1 MAGTNSADEGLTGPT
16 ETTNLIN
23 DSHGDAPNGANVV
36 GIVPVTKIPALDTI
50 DQYAAE
56 GPTDDSIGQSSW
68 LSIGPSDVSGDL
80 ADKLIEGYARFVCA
94 LTGLEDV
101 AFAISSQSS
110 TGPSQALICA
120 SVTVSDQTQEVQLTR
135 QCAVR
140 QFNLSYCDRNEVQ
153 FALDLD
159 LASCPENTNTD
170 LSSLAERNCL
180 SLFVRMSNDDLQV
193 SFTYPKRLIPDAAV
207 SQLLK
212 AIAFHLKQSVGCLR
226 PTEASWDDQ
235 TPDLSV
241 LNFPP
246 LMIPP
251 LREDDSAQTPRRSK
265 PFLLHSAFEGWAQKS
280 PSSIALDFVH
290 SLPSASSVAEHS
302 TLTYAAL
309 DAAATHLAI
318 HIMKLL
324 SDDTRRTGSR
334 IIPVYMSTSPEL
346 YISYLGI
353 LKAGYAFSPVPTDA
367 PAQRVR
373 EILQDI
379 NSPVILG
386 NVEEPSSGPW
396 LPDVVDETISRPT
409 WVNVA
414 EVSRWKHLCGE
425 VNEPSTEDRSFE
437 PPEIDQNEIAYLLF
451 TSGSTG
457 KPKGV
462 QVSHL
467 AVTCSI
473 ESHATAI
480 PLPRT
485 SAGDFRWFQFAF
497 PTFDPS
503 LMEIFVTLSSGGTL
517 CSAPRSLTLTDLE
530 GTINEARATVM
541 MATPS
546 LAALLRPSR
555 LTTLQSL
562 WTMGEKLNR
571 TVIDNFSQK
580 AHSNGSNGNSVPPS
594 RMLVNAYGPTEAAI
608 NCTFLAPVEY
618 HTRGSIIGQP
628 LPTCS
633 MFVLDPTSHTPKG
646 IPAGLAGEL
655 AIGGPQVS
663 QGYLNRQKETAKSF
677 VHSPEYGRLYR
688 TGDLARIVWDE
699 KGAQVIEFLGRITS
713 DQVKISGRRVEL
725 GEIESVL
732 AALTGVRE
740 VVAVVSKPDSTVQGS
755 EQIVACIVTDS
766 SGEEALRETVRLAAE
781 CAHRHLAAYMCP
793 SSYVFFHSIP
803 RSSSGKVDR
812 KAISSMLQQGEDSH
826 VKFYLP
832 ANKVSEPR
840 ETTQDDWDALEDEQA
855 LELRN
860 LVLNLI
866 AQTSGEEAS
875 VIKPSTSLYSLGLDS
890 LGAMRLL
897 QKLRDQSIDNLSVGD
912 LLQSDTIKGLLS
924 LILNGKGSLG
934 ELTNGQ
940 LANHSC
946 MSLAQQLQAFNEAN
960 HSTCAERLGIRP
972 ERIDTVLPTT
982 ETQSGMLTSFL
993 RSSADSS
1000 FATRSYIYHSV
1011 ISLEPHVDIERL
1023 KKAWKSVIRSYDSFR
1038 TIFCWV
1044 DNDMAPFAQCILK
1057 KDATAAPNWAVYHTG
1072 DAVHKDVLT
1081 KALREAENTISL
1093 DSPWKLSLLEASED
1107 KVIILSMFH
1116 GIFDG
1121 GSLQL
1126 LLEDVSSVYN
1136 GHPPGRRT
1144 SLEHVV
1150 VNHFQANQTATSNFW
1165 KEYMNG
1171 YSPIS
1176 FPSLTAYRSPAVKTT
1191 DCVEITARITHDI
1204 LKRRSRA
1211 IGSTPLSV
1219 LQAAWA
1225 CILLAYTG
1233 TQDQDVVM
1241 GSVVSGRFDPDSE
1254 ICVGPTFTT
1263 VPTRLAL
1270 GQIPKA
1276 WSKLWTNKSVVAH
1289 LASLNAKT
1297 LSHLQPRLGS
1307 LVTADGR
1314 LPYDTVLAYQDF
1326 SVGSSTS
1333 DLWKS
1338 IEHPAMA
1345 NDYAVM
1351 IEVWP
1356 AADSTL
1362 TLRANFGLSQMD
1374 RDGAEVMLHQLDD
1387 IIAFILENPDGDF
1400 ENALLYTRPHL
1411 KALYNPTP
1419 KMADEVCDGA
1429 LIHTEFEE
1437 HASLHPDD
1445 TALLFKYDLDDDQ
1458 NPRNISWSYG
1468 ELNARADHLA
1478 AYLCETYDQL
1488 TNTVIPICI
1497 EKSPAMYIAILG
1509 ILKAGGAW
1517 CPIDT
1522 FSPAQRRHDLIKRTG
1537 ARLLLVST
1545 EDGAQP
1551 KDAIPTDID
1560 VVDVSK
1566 YADPLV
1572 SWPSIGRGSSKMLSS
1587 PAGTAYLIW
1596 TSGTTGAPKGVPITH
1611 SAAVSCFKSLK
1622 KDIPSD
1628 VSGGVV
1634 RCLQFSQYTFDVSIQ
1649 DIFYAWS
1656 LGGVLISAT
1665 REIMLGSFAKLAN
1678 TTRATHAHLTPAFA
1692 AGVPRKSCE
1701 TLEVIT
1707 MIGEK
1712 LTQPVADDWGTNMS
1726 AYNTYGPAEVTIVS
1740 TVREF
1745 GNECR
1750 NIKSANVGWPM
1761 ESVSVFVTRNRQI
1774 VMKNAVG
1781 ELALGG
1787 PQLSPG
1793 YLNQE
1798 DVTKAKYVWS
1808 DEAGQILYYTG
1819 DLVRMLGDGSLEY
1832 INRVDDLV
1840 KLGGIRV
1847 ELSEISF
1854 ALRGCHPLIEN
1865 IETLVINRPDRPS
1878 KVVVAFLSAPNAAE
1892 GDVSDSLLLLNDT
1905 ALEIALSTR
1914 EKAHTALPAHM
1925 IPSVYLVVKR
1935 IPRTQSAKTDRRALQ
1950 AAYATV
1956 DIENWEN
1963 RMNPENNAAG
1973 HPTDDPVT
1981 SGAMEKIVHTI
1992 ASLANI
1998 SPSLITKASRLRS
2011 LGIDSIHAVR
2021 LASRLKEAGYRLSF
2035 IEVLNCVTVQ
2045 DLIRSTSSPEAAGA
2059 PAAEFDINLFN
2070 DQWHDI
2076 VASRVDDE
2084 FFTARAT
2091 PIQESLLSETMG
2103 TYNLYWSNHFFSL
2116 DRSVDVTRL
2125 KQAWLA
2131 LCQKNEALRTGF
2143 IPVAEV
2149 DSSPRKDD
2157 LDFSILQVIYDHPT
2171 LDWEYAVCEEHECDR
2186 LLHSRIEDVM
2196 KTHQKTYFRQR
2207 PWAVTVLDNGVERV
2221 MVLTIHHSIHDG
2233 PSLDLI
2239 EKDLRSA
2246 YTGKPPTRYQLRSA
2260 LPKILPT
2267 EEMAAATRSF
2277 WSSELPK
2284 FSELDVPAWP
2294 DLTGK
2299 RTQES
2304 AAQEHN
2310 LISEQI
2316 PMTEPLEKLQSLSA
2330 ELGVSS
2336 VASLIRAAWGFVS
2349 LSYLGVPATVFA
2361 ETVSDRVLHTDLEN
2375 GIGPLIS
2382 VVPVPFNPT
2391 GTAREVL
2398 AEQQRVSAQSRKYRH
2413 IHAREVR
2420 RMLKRPRG
2428 EALYPAVF
2436 TLHPAGAEANAATDH
2451 GLWHGLEDRIG
2462 LHVEHPMAFNVLQ
2475 NADGSLI
2482 LEASSDA
2489 SLMSH
2494 EHLSVFVRQVDSL
2507 VSAMLANPDKELR
2520 ELVNYLPPSLKSK
2533 SSQHVSE
2540 TVGNSVNLSPTHW
2553 LELNAREHPEWTAV
2567 EVASSISAGGIEK
2580 QSMSYG
2586 TLNAAANCVAAFI
2599 ASLGYRNRM
2608 IAVCAGRNLQSYP
2621 VIVGIFKSG
2630 NTYLPIDDN
2639 LPNDR
2644 KAFLIEDGNCPLV
2657 VTESA
2662 FAATFSDVPETCRVM
2677 CIDDPSFVDSLAG
2690 MPTDNRAYSSD
2701 SQDNAYLLYTSGST
2715 GKPKGV
2721 MVSRANLSSFIESFS
2736 EFVCRVAPTTLELG
2750 GRGRYLAQASRAF
2763 DVHLLEMFFA
2773 WRHGMATVTAARTM
2787 LLDDLQLTITKWGIT
2802 HASMVPSLVDQ
2813 TNLRPE
2819 LCPELKYLSVG
2830 GEKISKRVLDT
2841 WAGLPH
2847 VALANA
2853 YGPTEVTIGCTFALV
2868 GKETTIRNIGHPLS
2882 ACTCHV
2888 LIPGTMDYALRG
2900 QTGELCFTGDLVGNG
2915 YLNRPDATGF
2925 VQGPDGERMYRTGDI
2940 GRLMSDDSVEYV
2952 GRGDDQTKI
2961 RGQRLEL
2968 GEVSE
2973 VIRSSSPV
2981 DIGVV
2986 TTVAKHPGLARP
2998 QLISFIARVGERSRQ
3013 HSGDAAIIHSDMTTL
3028 GKELRDACQR
3038 KLPAY
3043 MVPEIILPITYIPLA
3058 PMSGKANIKQLHC
3071 IFSSLPL
3078 ASILQGNNPGT
3089 SDAAGLTARPLTS
3102 DEEAVVNEICAVIK
3116 IERGSIN
3123 PLTNIFEIGLD
3134 SLSAIS
3140 LSVKLRNIGYDATV
3154 ALVMGNPVVEQL
3166 ALLPRKTTEPTTDPH
3181 NSQLTKRLAELEAE
3195 YHQSYPSAAN
3205 SGRVVVRP
3213 CLPLQEGL
3221 VARSINSEGDQLYV
3235 NHIALKLDPGLDC
3248 ERLRRAW
3255 QDTADNN
3262 EILRTCFA
3270 PLEKEIV
3277 QVVLTPGYPMSW
3289 TEEEY
3294 DSLEECITQQ
3304 REDQQQISRG
3314 IIENITDVP
3323 PVRFHLA
3330 TSSKRPLALFIAI
3343 HHALYD
3349 GESFSMLM
3357 EDVTARYVG
3366 EPVIQRGSPAAFI
3379 NHVYGQNLEK
3389 AQQHWV
3395 SALSD
3400 CRPTILRVDTGA
3412 VEETTFINRKLRAGL
3427 AELERHSAT
3436 LHTTVPSLTQA
3447 LFALLLADR
3456 VNASDVTYG
3465 LVLSGRAVAVPGAD
3479 SVLLPSITTIPGR
3492 LNTNGL
3498 TTVAEVIKSV
3508 QQLTA
3513 RSLEYQHTSL
3523 RRIQRWLKSE
3533 KPLFDCLF
3541 SYIRSTPAP
3550 KHNLWEHLES
3560 NMPSEYPLAV
3570 EIEANHEKDEVYVHC
3585 GFSASF
3591 GSVDRGQEF
3600 VEKLDALLS
3609 AFLSGDDITLDSFSL
3624 AGSGASGSRAIAV
3637 KWDASTWS
3645 TTETKI
3651 RDLTATFCS
3660 LDVVNVSKGT
3670 SFISLGIDSV
3680 TAIQF
3685 ARKLRVLQFEVAPS
3699 DIMRFPCVGAL
3710 AKHIDERSAGGH
3722 QSAPSEDK
3730 KPRVSLAVHGD
3741 NIRLLTGEDSV
3752 AAMFECTPLQAGMI
3766 TRTLGS
3772 ESQVYVHPHIVRL
3785 SNGVNI
3791 DRLKNAVAEVV
3802 SKNDIL
3808 RTSFHPI
3815 TENGVTWVGAV
3826 HTNPPLQWKEITL
3839 SSNEDVI
3846 AKVTSLYSFREV
3858 ADFETPPLR
3867 FVLVDRANEKLFVV
3881 LMHHALYDGASLPM
3895 LFEDFATAYHGQ
3907 ATAQR
3912 PQFSDIS
3919 HHILEGQ
3926 NDSCAFWT
3934 KKLAGYEP
3942 VEIPALSSSD
3952 ATERMLLSES
3962 KIGLDLEK
3970 VVESCKAM
3978 EVTVQ
3983 SVALLA
3989 YAKVLACLVGK
4000 RDVVFGQ
4007 VLAGR
4012 SLPVP
4017 GAEQTIGPLFNTVA
4031 QRVSFEPKFLS
4042 NREMAQRVRQLTA
4055 ESQVFQHA
4063 PLKDVQKALRQEH
4076 GMNAASLFDTL
4087 FVFQKSADLTTLA
4100 LDEQQIWRPFE
4111 TDGYAA
4117 QAEHKLNLE
4126 VDHGQE
4132 AIVVSGSCDGRY
4144 MCQQALDEFMMDFCT
4159 AFQDI
4164 IDHPSRCATAAPE
4177 PLGGLPLRL
4186 SNSTKPE
4193 RGDSESDA
4201 PAHELVVRDVLAE
4214 VAGVPVDSIMP
4225 STSIYNIGLDS
4236 LSAIR
4241 IASICRS
4248 RGLKASVADVLQ
4260 GNTLRGISSRIVS
4273 TVEERIQTQEPL
4285 IENYEAVEKTV
4296 LQQLGLSNDTVES
4309 ILPCLSGQLYHL
4321 TSWLKSGRTL
4331 FEPAWSYYSPERLDP
4346 AKLEKAWDQLRQ
4358 RHPILRTCFAAT
4370 SPSMAV
4376 QVVLK
4381 QAPQNAEIFKVIES
4395 PTCIEEAAKAQAREE
4410 GLNPSSLFVPPV
4422 RLRLLKASDKDGI
4435 QVFIN
4440 HAAYDAWTMPM
4451 FVSELAQ
4458 LYRGNSVESNPD
4470 FPSFVEHAT
4479 RSLREVDEETY
4490 WSSQLGSSAPTT
4502 IKPKAQELRPPRR
4515 SFVGIWDKVKNLLG
4529 SSVPTIIKPK
4539 AQELRLPRQSFVGV
4553 WKKVKNL
4560 SQLES
4565 TCRSVGLSLQSVVL
4579 LAVSRCLAR
4588 MTGVQT
4594 PTIGL
4599 YQTGRSASFN
4609 NIERLSGPCLNVTP
4623 FTFPAPGAKAESNV
4637 LDEIQAIQTSLAE
4650 RVLYEQSCLRDILV
4664 KWASTKSRE
4673 PLFNTWVNLLWMHQP
4688 SARGD
4693 PDLFHPLRIGVPT
4706 DFIPDAPLPDPSG
4719 EATSVSALDTSYLPD
4734 ENLYIDIG
4742 PDPSTDTIGFGVRV
4756 EGGLLTEEEVREMVD
4771 DVSGEIEGIMAA
4783 IQ

>member
-1 MAGTNSADEGLTGPT
+1 MAGTTNPADEGLTGPT
-16 ETTNLIN
+16 ETTNHIN
-23 DSHGDAPNGANVV
+23 GVRSDFSLGSSLT
-36 GIVPVTKIPALDTI
+36 GIVPVTKIPSLDTI

-56 GPTDDSIGQSSW
+56 GSPDDPMGQSPWRRIGQ
-68 LSIGPSDVSGDL
+68 GDVSGEL
-80 ADKLIEGYARFVCA
+80 ATGLIEGYARFVSA
-94 LTGLEDV
+94 LTGLEDI
-101 AFAISSQSS
+101 AFAVLCQSS
-110 TGPSQALICA
+110 TKPSQALICA
-120 SVTVSDQTQEVQLTR
+120 SVTVTDQEQEVQSAR

-140 QFNLSYCDRNEVQ
+140 ELDFSYYNRSEVQ
-153 FALDLD
+153 FALDLA
-159 LASCPENTNTD
+159 LTGGPEKEKTD
-170 LSSLAERNCL
+170 LNTVAERNCF
-180 SLFVRMSNDDLQV
+180 SLYVRSSADGLCI

-212 AIAFHLKQSVGCLR
+212 TIAFHMAQAIGCLQSTGAWPDD
-226 PTEASWDDQ
+226 PTL
-235 TPDLSV
+235 DLSI

-246 LMIPP
+246 PMIPP
-251 LREDDSAQTPRRSK
+251 SRDHDSATMPRRTK
-265 PFLLHSAFEGWAQKS
+265 PYLLHSAFEGWAQKS
-280 PSSIALDFVH
+280 PTSIALDFVH
-290 SLPSASSVAEHS
+290 SLPSASSMAEHS

-309 DAAATHLAI
+309 NAAATHLAI
-318 HIMKLL
+318 HIRRLL
-324 SDDTRRTGSR
+324 SDDTRNTGNR

-353 LKAGYAFSPVPTDA
+353 LKAGYAFCPIPTDA

-379 NSPVILG
+379 ESSVILG
-386 NVEEPSSGPW
+386 DAEKPSSAPW
-396 LPDVVDETISRPT
+396 LPDAADETMSKPT

-414 EVSRWKHLCGE
+414 EVSRWKHFSGE
-425 VNEPSTEDRSFE
+425 DTEIATEDRLFE
-437 PPEIDQNEIAYLLF
+437 PPDIDHNEIAYLLF

-480 PLPRT
+480 PLPGT
-485 SAGDFRWFQFAF
+485 SAGDFRWFQFAS

-517 CSAPRSLTLTDLE
+517 CSASRSLTLTDLE
-530 GTINEARATVM
+530 RTINEARATVM

-571 TVIDNFSQK
+571 TVIENFTQK
-580 AHSNGSNGNSVPPS
+580 AHNNDRNGDTVPTS

-618 HTRGSIIGQP
+618 HIRGSIIGEP

-633 MFVLDPTSHTPKG
+633 MFVLDPASHTPKP

-663 QGYLNRQKETAKSF
+663 QGYLNRPEETANSF
-677 VHSPEYGRLYR
+677 VHSPEYGYLYR
-688 TGDLARIVWDE
+688 TGDMARIVWDE

-732 AALTGVRE
+732 ATLTGARE
-740 VVAVVSKPDSTVQGS
+740 VVAVVPKRDATVQGS

-766 SGEEALRETVRLAAE
+766 SSEDAIREFVRSADE
-781 CAHRHLAAYMCP
+781 CTHRHLAAYMCP
-793 SSYVFFHSIP
+793 SSYVFFDSIP
-803 RSSSGKVDR
+803 RTSSGKVDR
-812 KAISSMLQQGEDSH
+812 NAIDSMLQQGEDSGM
-826 VKFYLP
+826 KFYIP
-832 ANKVSEPR
+832 SNENSDARVTARGK
-840 ETTQDDWDALEDEQA
+840 WDTLEDEKA
-855 LELRN
+855 LELRT

-866 AQTSGEEAS
+866 AQTTGQEIS
-875 VIKPSTSLYSLGLDS
+875 VIKPSTSLYTLGLDS

-897 QKLRDQSIDNLSVGD
+897 QKLRDQFIDNLSVGD
-912 LLQSDTIKGLLS
+912 VLQSDTVNGLLS
-924 LILNGKGSLG
+924 LILNVKANLG
-934 ELTNGQ
+934 GLTNGQ
-940 LANHSC
+940 LADHSC
-946 MSLAQQLQAFNEAN
+946 ISLAEQLRAFNDAN
-960 HSTCAERLGIRP
+960 LSTCAERLGISP
-972 ERIDTVLPTT
+972 GTIQTVLPTT
-982 ETQSGMLTSFL
+982 ETQ
-993 RSSADSS
+993 SADSS

-1011 ISLEPHVDIERL
+1011 ISLGPYVDIRRL
-1023 KKAWKSVIRSYDSFR
+1023 KKAWESVIATYDSFR
-1038 TIFCWV
+1038 TSFCWI
-1044 DNDMAPFAQCILK
+1044 DDGMAPFAQCILK
-1057 KDATAAPNWAVYHTG
+1057 EDAASAPNWAVYHTSG
-1072 DAVHKDVLT
+1072 DSMHKDVLT
-1081 KALREAENTISL
+1081 EALREAENTISL
-1093 DSPWKLSLLEASED
+1093 DSPWKLSLLETSD
-1107 KVIILSMFH
+1107 DRVIILSMFH

-1136 GHPPGRRT
+1136 EQPPACRT

-1150 VNHFQANQTATSNFW
+1150 VNHFQANQTATSDFW
-1165 KEYMNG
+1165 KEYLNN
-1171 YSPIS
+1171 YSPIA
-1176 FPSLTAYRSPAVKTT
+1176 FPSLTPYRPPAVKST
-1191 DCVEITARITHDI
+1191 DCVEITARTTHDI
-1204 LKRRSRA
+1204 FKQRSRT

-1225 CILLAYTG
+1225 SLLLAYTG
-1233 TQDQDVVM
+1233 TQDHDVVM
-1241 GSVVSGRFDPDSE
+1241 GSVVSGRFDPASE
-1254 ICVGPTFTT
+1254 ICIGPTFTT
-1263 VPTRLAL
+1263 IPTRLAL
-1270 GQIPKA
+1270 GQIPK
-1276 WSKLWTNKSVVAH
+1276 SGGRSWTNKSVVAH
-1289 LASLNAKT
+1289 LASLNAKA

-1326 SVGSSTS
+1326 SAGSSISGPWTTI
-1333 DLWKS
+1333 D
-1338 IEHPAMA
+1338 HPPMA

-1356 AADSTL
+1356 AADSSL
-1362 TLRANFGLSQMD
+1362 TLRASFGLSQMD

-1400 ENALLYTRPHL
+1400 ENALLHTRPDL
-1411 KALYNPTP
+1411 KALYNPMP
-1419 KMADEVCDGA
+1419 KMADEVLDGA
-1429 LIHTEFEE
+1429 LIHTKFED
-1437 HASLHPDD
+1437 HANSHPDD
-1445 TALLFKYDLDDDQ
+1445 MALLFKYDLDDNQ
-1458 NPRNISWSYG
+1458 NPQNISWTYG
-1468 ELNARADHLA
+1468 ELNARADNLA
-1478 AYLCETYDQL
+1478 AYLCETYEQL
-1488 TNTVIPICI
+1488 TNKVVPICI

-1537 ARLLLVST
+1537 ARVLLVSG
-1545 EDGAQP
+1545 EDGEQP
-1551 KDAIPTDID
+1551 KDAIPIDID
-1560 VVDVSK
+1560 VVDVRK

-1572 SWPSIGRGSSKMLSS
+1572 SWPSIGRGSSKKLSS
-1587 PAGTAYLIW
+1587 PAGIAYLIW

-1649 DIFYAWS
+1649 DLFYAWS

-1712 LTQPVADDWGTNMS
+1712 LTQPVADDWGTDMR

-1750 NIKSANVGWPM
+1750 NVKSANVGWPM
-1761 ESVSVFVTRNRQI
+1761 ESVSVFVTKNRQI

-1798 DVTKAKYVWS
+1798 KVTKAKYVWS

-1819 DLVRMLGDGSLEY
+1819 DLVRMLADGSLEFM
-1832 INRVDDLV
+1832 NRVDDLV
-1840 KLGGIRV
+1840 KLGGIRI

-1854 ALRGCHPLIEN
+1854 ALGGCHPLVEN
-1865 IETLVINRPDRPS
+1865 IETLYIDRPDRPS
-1878 KVVVAFLSAPNAAE
+1878 KVLVAFLSASNATGANA
-1892 GDVSDSLLLLNDT
+1892 GDDLLLLNDS

-1914 EKAHTALPAHM
+1914 EKAHTALPAYM

-1950 AAYATV
+1950 AAYASV
-1956 DIENWEN
+1956 DIEDWEN
-1963 RMNPENNAAG
+1963 RMNPENNSTG
-1973 HPTDDPVT
+1973 HPMDDPVA
-1981 SGAMEKIVHTI
+1981 SDVMEKIVHMI
-1992 ASLANI
+1992 ASLINI
-1998 SPSLITKASRLRS
+1998 SPSVITKASRLRS

-2021 LASRLKEAGYRLSF
+2021 LASRLKEAGYQLSF
-2035 IEVLNCVTVQ
+2035 IEVINCVTVQ
-2045 DLIRSTSSPEAAGA
+2045 DLIRLSTSSPGILGP
-2059 PAAEFDINLFN
+2059 PASEFDVNLFN
-2070 DQWHDI
+2070 DHWRGI
-2076 VASRVDDE
+2076 VASKVDDE
-2084 FFTARAT
+2084 FFTVRAS

-2103 TYNLYWSNHFFSL
+2103 NYNLYWSNHFFSL
-2116 DRSVDVTRL
+2116 DNSVDVTRL

-2149 DSSPRKDD
+2149 DNSSRKDE
-2157 LDFSILQVIYDHPT
+2157 LDFSILQVLYDYPT
-2171 LDWEYAVCEEHECDR
+2171 LDWEYAVCEEHEWDR

-2196 KTHQKTYFRQR
+2196 KAHQKTYFRQP
-2207 PWAVTVLDNGVERV
+2207 PWAVTVLDRGVERV

-2246 YTGKPPTRYQLRSA
+2246 YTGKPPSRYQLKSA
-2260 LPKILPT
+2260 LSKILPT
-2267 EEMAAATRSF
+2267 EEMAAGTRSF
-2277 WSSELPK
+2277 WNSELQK
-2284 FSELDVPAWP
+2284 YSELDAPAWP

-2299 RTQES
+2299 RTPET

-2316 PMTEPLEKLQSLSA
+2316 PVTEPLEKLQSLSA

-2336 VASLIRAAWGFVS
+2336 IASLIRAAWGFVS
-2349 LSYLGVPATVFA
+2349 LSYLGVPAAVFA
-2361 ETVSDRVLHTDLEN
+2361 ETVSDRVLHADLDN

-2398 AEQQRVSAQSRKYRH
+2398 AEQQRISAQSRKYRH

-2428 EALYPAVF
+2428 EPLYPAVF
-2436 TLHPAGAEANAATDH
+2436 AFHPAGAEANATTDP
-2451 GLWHGLEDRIG
+2451 GLWRELEDRIG

-2475 NADGSLI
+2475 NADGSLA
-2482 LEASSDA
+2482 LEAFSDA

-2494 EHLSVFVRQVDSL
+2494 EHLSIFVRQVDSL
-2507 VSAMLANPDKELR
+2507 ISAMLANPDKELR
-2520 ELVNYLPPSLKSK
+2520 ELVNHIPPSLKSK

-2540 TVGNSVNLSPTHW
+2540 AVRNSVSLSPTHW

-2567 EVASSISAGGIEK
+2567 EVASNISATGIEK

-2586 TLNAAANCVAAFI
+2586 TLNAAANCVAGFI
-2599 ASLGYRNRM
+2599 ASLGYKNRM
-2608 IAVCAGRNLQSYP
+2608 IAVCAGRNLPSYP
-2621 VIVGIFKSG
+2621 VIVGVFKSG

-2657 VTESA
+2657 FTESA

-2677 CIDDPSFVDSLAG
+2677 CIDHPSFVGSLAG
-2690 MPTDNRAYSSD
+2690 MPTDNRAYASD
-2701 SQDNAYLLYTSGST
+2701 PQDNAYLLYTSGST
-2715 GKPKGV
+2715 GRPKGV
-2721 MVSRANLSSFIESFS
+2721 MVSRANLSAFIESFS
-2736 EFVCRVAPTTLELG
+2736 EFVCRVAPSTLELG

-2773 WRHGMATVTAARTM
+2773 WRHGMASVTAERTM

-2853 YGPTEVTIGCTFALV
+2853 YGPTEVTIGCTFAHV
-2868 GKETTIRNIGHPLS
+2868 GKETTIRNIGPPLS

-2888 LIPGTMDYALRG
+2888 LIPGTMNYALRG
-2900 QTGELCFTGDLVGNG
+2900 QTGELCFTGDIVGNG

-2925 VQGPDGERMYRTGDI
+2925 VQGPDGEKMYRTGDI

-2981 DIGVV
+2981 EIGVV

-2998 QLISFIARVGERSRQ
+2998 QLISFVARAGDRSRWR
-3013 HSGDAAIIHSDMTTL
+3013 SGDAAIIHSDLATL

-3043 MVPEIILPITYIPLA
+3043 MVPEIVLPITYIPLA
-3058 PMSGKANIKQLHC
+3058 PMSGKANIKELHS

-3078 ASILQGNNPGT
+3078 TSILQGNNPGT
-3089 SDAAGLTARPLTS
+3089 SDTAAFSGRALTS

-3116 IERGSIN
+3116 IERESIN

-3140 LSVKLRNIGYDATV
+3140 LSVKLRRIGYDATV
-3154 ALVMGNPVVEQL
+3154 ALVMSSPVVEQL
-3166 ALLPRKTTEPTTDPH
+3166 AQLPRKSTEAATDQH
-3181 NSQLTKRLAELEAE
+3181 NSELTKRLAKLEAE
-3195 YHQSYPSAAN
+3195 YHRSYTSAAN
-3205 SGRVVVRP
+3205 SGQVVVRP

-3221 VARSINSEGDQLYV
+3221 VARSINSKGDQLYV
-3235 NHIALKLDPGLDC
+3235 NHVALKLDPGLDS
-3248 ERLRRAW
+3248 ERLRCAW
-3255 QDTADNN
+3255 QATADDN

-3277 QVVLTPGYPMSW
+3277 QVVLAPGYLMSW
-3289 TEEEY
+3289 TEGSY
-3294 DSLEECITQQ
+3294 DSLDECITQQ
-3304 REDQQQISRG
+3304 RAKQQEISRG
-3314 IIENITDVP
+3314 IIENITDIP

-3330 TSSKRPLALFIAI
+3330 TSSSSSSSSSSKRPLVLFVAI

-3349 GESFSMLM
+3349 GESFSMLL
-3357 EDVTARYVG
+3357 EDVAARYVG
-3366 EPVIQRGSPAAFI
+3366 EPVIQRGSPADFI
-3379 NHVYGQNLEK
+3379 THVYCQNMER

-3400 CRPTILRVDTGA
+3400 CRPTIFRVDTGG
-3412 VEETTFINRKLRAGL
+3412 VEKTTFVNRKLRAGL
-3427 AELERHSAT
+3427 AELERHSAN
-3436 LHTTVPSLTQA
+3436 LHATVPSLMQA

-3465 LVLSGRAVAVPGAD
+3465 LVLSGRAVAVPDAD
-3479 SVLLPSITTIPGR
+3479 SVLLPCITTIPGR

-3498 TTVAEVIKSV
+3498 TTVAEVVRSLH
-3508 QQLTA
+3508 QSTA

-3550 KHNLWEHLES
+3550 KDSFWEQLES

-3570 EIEANHEKDEVYVHC
+3570 EIEANNEKDEVYVHC

-3591 GSVDRGQEF
+3591 GSADRGQEF

-3609 AFLSGDDITLDSFSL
+3609 AFLSGDDIMLDSFSL
-3624 AGSGASGSRAIAV
+3624 AGSGLSGPLESAV
-3637 KWDASTWS
+3637 KWDATTWS

-3651 RDLTATFCS
+3651 RDVTAAFCG

-3685 ARKLRVLQFEVAPS
+3685 ARKLRELQFEVAPS

-3710 AKHIDERSAGGH
+3710 AKHIDERSAGSR
-3722 QSAPSEDK
+3722 QSDRSEDK
-3730 KPRVSLAVHGD
+3730 KPRVSLAAHRD
-3741 NIRLLTGEDSV
+3741 NVRLLDDGDSV

-3766 TRTLGS
+3766 TQTLGS
-3772 ESQVYVHPHIVRL
+3772 DSQVYVHPHIVRL

-3791 DRLKNAVAEVV
+3791 DRLKIAIAEVA

-3815 TENGVTWVGAV
+3815 TENGVIWVGAV
-3826 HTNPPLQWKEITL
+3826 HTNPHLQWKEITL
-3839 SSNEDVI
+3839 SSDADVI
-3846 AKVTSLYSFREV
+3846 AEITSLYSFREV
-3858 ADFETPPLR
+3858 ADFESPPLR
-3867 FVLVDRANEKLFVV
+3867 FVLAHRENEKLFVV
-3881 LMHHALYDGASLPM
+3881 LMHHALYDGASLPL
-3895 LFEDFATAYHGQ
+3895 LFEDLAAAYRGQ
-3907 ATAQR
+3907 ATADR
-3912 PQFSDIS
+3912 PQFSEIA
-3919 HHILEGQ
+3919 HHIVEDQ
-3926 NDSCAFWT
+3926 NDSCDFWT
-3934 KKLAGYEP
+3934 NKLAGYDP
-3942 VEIPALSSSD
+3942 VEIPAIPSSD
-3952 ATERMLLSES
+3952 ATERMLLSERQ
-3962 KIGLDLEK
+3962 IGLDVEK

-3989 YAKVLACLVGK
+3989 YAKVLACLLGK

-4007 VLAGR
+4007 VLSGH

-4017 GAEQTIGPLFNTVA
+4017 GADQTIGPLFNTVA

-4042 NREMAQRVRQLTA
+4042 NREMAQRVQQVTS
-4055 ESQVFQHA
+4055 ESQAFQHA

-4076 GMNAASLFDTL
+4076 GMTAASLFDTL
-4087 FVFQKSADLTTLA
+4087 FVFQKSADLRTGT
-4100 LDEQQIWRPFE
+4100 LDEQQIWSPFE

-4126 VDHGQE
+4126 VDHGRE
-4132 AIVVSGSCDGRY
+4132 GIVVSASGDGRY
-4144 MCQQALDEFMMDFCT
+4144 ICQQALDE
-4159 AFQDI
+4159 
-4164 IDHPSRCATAAPE
+4164 AAW
-4177 PLGGLPLRL
+4177 GLPLR
-4186 SNSTKPE
+4186 SSKAEKSEPE
-4193 RGDSESDA
+4193 GGDSEVDA
-4201 PAHELVVRDVLAE
+4201 PAHELIVREVLAE
-4214 VAGVPVDSIMP
+4214 VAGVPVDSITS

-4248 RGLKASVADVLQ
+4248 RGMKAGVADVLQ

-4273 TVEERIQTQEPL
+4273 TVEERVQTQEPL
-4285 IENYEAVEKTV
+4285 IENYDDVEKAVLQRLGLNKDAVET
-4296 LQQLGLSNDTVES
+4296 
-4309 ILPCLSGQLYHL
+4309 ILPCLGGQLYHL
-4321 TSWLKSGRTL
+4321 ASWLKSGRTL
-4331 FEPAWSYYSPERLDP
+4331 FEPAWSYYSSERIDSG
-4346 AKLEKAWDQLRQ
+4346 KLEKAWDQLRQ

-4381 QAPQNAEIFKVIES
+4381 DAPQNAEIFKVIES
-4395 PTCIEEAAKAQAREE
+4395 PACIEEAAKAQAREE
-4410 GLNPSSLFVPPV
+4410 GLNPSSLIVPPV

-4458 LYRGNSVESNPD
+4458 LYRGQSVESNPD

-4479 RSLREVDEETY
+4479 RSLREVDEQAY
-4490 WSSQLGSSAPTT
+4490 WSSQ
-4502 IKPKAQELRPPRR
+4502 
-4515 SFVGIWDKVKNLLG
+4515 LG

-4539 AQELRLPRQSFVGV
+4539 DQELPRQSFVGV
-4553 WKKVKNL
+4553 WEKVKNL

-4565 TCRSVGLSLQSVVL
+4565 TCRSAGLGLQSVVL
-4579 LAVSRCLAR
+4579 LAVSRCFAR

-4599 YQTGRSASFN
+4599 YQTGRSASFK
-4609 NIERLSGPCLNVTP
+4609 NIESLSGPCLNVTP
-4623 FTFPAPGAKAESNV
+4623 FTFPSPEAKAASNA
-4637 LDEIQAIQTSLAE
+4637 LDEVRAIQTSLAE
-4650 RVLYEQSCLRDILV
+4650 RVLYEQSCLREILA
-4664 KWASTKSRE
+4664 KWASTKGRG
-4673 PLFNTWVNLLWMHQP
+4673 PLFNIWVNLLWMHQP
-4688 SARGD
+4688 STQGD
-4693 PDLFHPLRIGVPT
+4693 SHAESDLFQPLRIGVPT
-4706 DFIPDAPLPDPSG
+4706 DFIPATPLPDPTG
-4719 EATSVSALDTSYLPD
+4719 QTTSVSALDTSYLPD

-4742 PDPSTDTIGFGVRV
+4742 PDYSTDTIGFGVRV
-4756 EGGLLTEEEVREMVD
+4756 EGGLLTEMEVHKMVGD
-4771 DVSGEIEGIMAA
+4771 LSGEIEGIMAA

>member
-1 MAGTNSADEGLTGPT
+1 MAGTANPADEGLTGPT
-16 ETTNLIN
+16 ETTNHIN
-23 DSHGDAPNGANVV
+23 SARSDVALGSSLS
-36 GIVPVTKIPALDTI
+36 GIVPMTKIPALNTI
-50 DQYAAE
+50 DQFVAE
-56 GPTDDSIGQSSW
+56 GSPDDLIGQSPW
-68 LSIGPSDVSGDL
+68 RRIGQGDVSGEL
-80 ADKLIEGYARFVCA
+80 ATGLIEGYARFVSA
-94 LTGLEDV
+94 LTGVEDV
-101 AFAISSQSS
+101 AFAVLCQAS
-110 TGPSQALICA
+110 TRPSQALICA
-120 SVTVSDQTQEVQLTR
+120 SVTLTDQGREVPSAW

-140 QFNLSYCDRNEVQ
+140 ELDFSYYNRSEVQ
-153 FALDLD
+153 FALDLG
-159 LASCPENTNTD
+159 LTGGPENRKAG
-170 LSSLAERNCL
+170 LSTLAENDCL
-180 SLFVRMSNDDLQV
+180 SLYVRGSTDGLCI
-193 SFTYPKRLIPDAAV
+193 SFTYPRRLIPEAAV

-212 AIAFHLKQSVGCLR
+212 TITFHITQTTGCLQSTGAW
-226 PTEASWDDQ
+226 PDDP
-235 TPDLSV
+235 TPDLSI

-251 LREDDSAQTPRRSK
+251 SRDHDSATMPRHSK
-265 PFLLHSAFEGWAQKS
+265 SFLLHSAFEGWAQKS
-280 PSSIALDFVH
+280 PTSIALDFVH
-290 SLPSASSVAEHS
+290 SLPSASTVAEHS

-309 DAAATHLAI
+309 NAAATYLAI
-318 HIMKLL
+318 HIRSLL
-324 SDDTRRTGSR
+324 SDNTRNAGSR

-353 LKAGYAFSPVPTDA
+353 LKAGYAFCPIPTDA
-367 PAQRVR
+367 PPQRVR
-373 EILQDI
+373 EIFQDI
-379 NSPVILG
+379 DSSVILG
-386 NVEEPSSGPW
+386 DGEEPSSVSWFLSAAG
-396 LPDVVDETISRPT
+396 EATSKPT

-414 EVSRWKHLCGE
+414 EVSRWKHLSRE
-425 VNEPSTEDRSFE
+425 DTEIATEDRLFE
-437 PPEIDQNEIAYLLF
+437 PPDIDHNEIAYLLF

-480 PLPRT
+480 PLPGT
-485 SAGDFRWFQFAF
+485 SAGDFRWFQFAS

-517 CSAPRSLTLTDLE
+517 CSASRSLTLTDLE

-546 LAALLRPSR
+546 LAALLRPAQ
-555 LTTLQSL
+555 LTTLQYL

-571 TVIDNFSQK
+571 TVIENFTQK
-580 AHSNGSNGNSVPPS
+580 AHSNDLNGDSVPAS
-594 RMLVNAYGPTEAAI
+594 RLLVNAYGPTEAAI
-608 NCTFLAPVEY
+608 NCTFFAPVEY
-618 HTRGSIIGQP
+618 HTRGSIIGEP

-633 MFVLDPTSHTPKG
+633 IFVLDPASHTPKP

-663 QGYLNRQKETAKSF
+663 QGYLNRPEETANSF
-677 VHSPEYGRLYR
+677 VHSPEYGYLYR

-732 AALTGVRE
+732 ATLTGVRE
-740 VVAVVSKPDSTVQGS
+740 VVAVVPKRDASVQGS
-755 EQIVACIVTDS
+755 EQIVACIVADS
-766 SGEEALRETVRLAAE
+766 LSEDAAPEFVRLADE

-793 SSYVFFHSIP
+793 SSYVFFDSIP
-803 RSSSGKVDR
+803 RTSSGKVDR
-812 KAISSMLQQGEDSH
+812 NSISSMLQQGKDSGM
-826 VKFYLP
+826 KFYMP
-832 ANKVSEPR
+832 SNDVPEARGMARAE
-840 ETTQDDWDALEDEQA
+840 WDPLEDEKA
-855 LELRN
+855 LELRT
-860 LVLNLI
+860 LVLDLV
-866 AQTSGEEAS
+866 AQTTGQDIS
-875 VIKPSTSLYSLGLDS
+875 VIKPNTSLYTLGLDS
-890 LGAMRLL
+890 LGSMQFL
-897 QKLRDQSIDNLSVGD
+897 QKLRDKSLHNLSVGD
-912 LLQSDTIKGLLS
+912 VLQSNTVNGLLT
-924 LILNGKGSLG
+924 LILNGKTNLRG
-934 ELTNGQ
+934 LTNGQ
-940 LANHSC
+940 LADDSR
-946 MSLAQQLQAFNEAN
+946 MSLAEHLQAFNDTN
-960 HSTCAERLGIRP
+960 LSRCAKRLSISP
-972 ERIDTVLPTT
+972 ERIQTVLPTT

-993 RSSADSS
+993 RTSTDSS

-1023 KKAWKSVIRSYDSFR
+1023 KKAWESVIASYDSFR
-1038 TIFCWV
+1038 TRFCWI
-1044 DNDMAPFAQCILK
+1044 DDDMAPFAQCILK
-1057 KDATAAPNWAVYHTG
+1057 EDAASAPMWAINHTFG
-1072 DAVHKDVLT
+1072 DSMHEDSLT
-1081 KALREAENTISL
+1081 RALREAENTISL
-1093 DSPWKLSLLEASED
+1093 DSPWKLSLLESSGD

-1126 LLEDVSSVYN
+1126 LLEDVSSVYD
-1136 GHPPGRRT
+1136 GQLPAPRT

-1165 KEYMNG
+1165 KEYLNK
-1171 YSPIS
+1171 YSPIA
-1176 FPSLTAYRSPAVKTT
+1176 FPSLTAYRPPAVNATG
-1191 DCVEITARITHDI
+1191 CVEITPRTTHDI
-1204 LKRRSRA
+1204 LKQQSRT

-1225 CILLAYTG
+1225 SLLLAYTG
-1233 TQDQDVVM
+1233 TQDHDVVM
-1241 GSVVSGRFDPDSE
+1241 GSVISGRFDPDSE
-1254 ICVGPTFTT
+1254 ICIGPTFTT
-1263 VPTRLAL
+1263 IPTRLAL

-1276 WSKLWTNKSVVAH
+1276 GGFWTNKSVVNH
-1289 LASLNAKT
+1289 LASLNAKA

-1307 LVTADGR
+1307 LVTADSK

-1326 SVGSSTS
+1326 SAGSSTS
-1333 DLWKS
+1333 SIWKS
-1338 IEHPAMA
+1338 IDHPPMA

-1356 AADSTL
+1356 ARDSSL
-1362 TLRANFGLSQMD
+1362 TLRASFALSQMD
-1374 RDGAEVMLHQLDD
+1374 RDGAKVMLHQLDD
-1387 IIAFILENPDGDF
+1387 IIAFILQNPDGDF
-1400 ENALLYTRPHL
+1400 ENALLYTRPDL
-1411 KALYNPTP
+1411 KASYNPMP
-1419 KMADEVCDGA
+1419 KEADEVSDGD
-1429 LIHTEFEE
+1429 LIHTKFEN
-1437 HASLHPDD
+1437 HANSHPDD
-1445 TALLFKYDLDDDQ
+1445 MALLFKYDLEDDGNLQ
-1458 NPRNISWSYG
+1458 NISWTYG
-1468 ELNARADHLA
+1468 ELNARADNLA
-1478 AYLCETYDQL
+1478 AYLCETYDKL
-1488 TNTVIPICI
+1488 TNKVVPICI

-1537 ARLLLVST
+1537 AGVLLVSS
-1545 EDGAQP
+1545 EDGEQP
-1551 KDAIPTDID
+1551 KDAIPIGID
-1560 VVDVSK
+1560 VVDVKK

-1572 SWPSIGRGSSKMLSS
+1572 SWPSVGRWSSKKLSS
-1587 PAGTAYLIW
+1587 PAGIAYLIW

-1611 SAAVSCFKSLK
+1611 SAAVSCFRSLK

-1649 DIFYAWS
+1649 DLFYTWS

-1692 AGVPRKSCE
+1692 AGVPRNSCE
-1701 TLEVIT
+1701 TLEH
-1707 MIGEK
+1707 
-1712 LTQPVADDWGTNMS
+1712 VADDWGTDMR

-1745 GNECR
+1745 GNDCL

-1761 ESVSVFVTRNRQI
+1761 ESVSVFVTRNKQI

-1793 YLNQE
+1793 YLDQE

-1808 DEAGQILYYTG
+1808 EEAGQILYYTG
-1819 DLVRMLGDGSLEY
+1819 DLVRMLADGSLEFM
-1832 INRVDDLV
+1832 NRVDDLV
-1840 KLGGIRV
+1840 KIGGIRI

-1854 ALRGCHPLIEN
+1854 ALGGCHPLVEN
-1865 IETLVINRPDRPS
+1865 IETLYIDRPDRPS
-1878 KVVVAFLSAPNAAE
+1878 KVLVAFLSASNATGADA
-1892 GDVSDSLLLLNDT
+1892 GDDLLLLNDS
-1905 ALEIALSTR
+1905 ALQIALSTR
-1914 EKAHTALPAHM
+1914 EKAHTALPAYM
-1925 IPSVYLVVKR
+1925 VPSVYLVMKR

-1950 AAYATV
+1950 AAYASV
-1956 DIENWEN
+1956 DIEDWEN
-1963 RMNPENNAAG
+1963 RMNPENNATG
-1973 HPTDDPVT
+1973 HPTDDLVA
-1981 SGAMEKIVHTI
+1981 SDAMEKIVHMI
-1992 ASLANI
+1992 ASLINI
-1998 SPSLITKASRLRS
+1998 SPSIVAKASRLRS
-2011 LGIDSIHAVR
+2011 LGIDSIHAIR

-2035 IEVLNCVTVQ
+2035 IEVINCVTVQ
-2045 DLIRSTSSPEAAGA
+2045 DLARLCTSSSEVDAL

-2076 VASRVDDE
+2076 VASKVDGE
-2084 FFTARAT
+2084 FFTVRAT

-2103 TYNLYWSNHFFSL
+2103 TYNLYWSNHLFSL
-2116 DRSVDVTRL
+2116 DKSVDVKRL

-2149 DSSPRKDD
+2149 NNSSRKDD
-2157 LDFSILQVIYDHPT
+2157 LDFSILQVLHDHPT
-2171 LDWEYAVCEEHECDR
+2171 LDWEYVMCEDHEWDR

-2196 KTHQKTYFRQR
+2196 KAHQKTYFKQP
-2207 PWAVTVLDNGVERV
+2207 PWAVTVLDNGVERF
-2221 MVLTIHHSIHDG
+2221 MVLTMHHSIHDG

-2239 EKDLRSA
+2239 ERDLRSA
-2246 YTGKPPTRYQLRSA
+2246 YIDKPPSRYQLRSA
-2260 LPKILPT
+2260 LSKILPT
-2267 EEMAAATRSF
+2267 DEMAAETRRF
-2277 WSSELPK
+2277 WSSELQK
-2284 FSELDVPAWP
+2284 YSELDAPAWP

-2299 RTQES
+2299 RKPET
-2304 AAQEHN
+2304 AVQEHN
-2310 LISEQI
+2310 LISEQMR
-2316 PMTEPLEKLQSLSA
+2316 MTEPLEKLQSISA

-2336 VASLIRAAWGFVS
+2336 IASLIRAAWGFVS
-2349 LSYLGVPATVFA
+2349 LSYLGVPAAVFA
-2361 ETVSDRVLHTDLEN
+2361 ETVSDRILHADLDN

-2382 VVPVPFNPT
+2382 VVPVPFDPK

-2398 AEQQRVSAQSRKYRH
+2398 AEQQRISTQSRKYRH

-2420 RMLKRPRG
+2420 RMLNRPRG
-2428 EALYPAVF
+2428 EPLYPAVF
-2436 TLHPAGAEANAATDH
+2436 AFHPAGAEADGTTNP
-2451 GLWHGLEDRIG
+2451 GLWHELEDRIG

-2475 NADGSLI
+2475 NADSSLV
-2482 LEASSDA
+2482 LEVFSDA

-2494 EHLSVFVRQVDSL
+2494 EHLSIFVRQVDSL

-2520 ELVNYLPPSLKSK
+2520 ELINHLPPSLRSK

-2540 TVGNSVNLSPTHW
+2540 AVRNSVTLSPTHW

-2567 EVASSISAGGIEK
+2567 EVASSISASGIEK

-2599 ASLGYRNRM
+2599 ASVGYKNRM
-2608 IAVCAGRNLQSYP
+2608 IAVCAGRNLPSYP
-2621 VIVGIFKSG
+2621 VIVGVFKSG
-2630 NTYLPIDDN
+2630 NTYLPIDNN

-2644 KAFLIEDGNCPLV
+2644 KTFLIEDGNCPLV
-2657 VTESA
+2657 FTETA
-2662 FAATFSDVPETCRVM
+2662 FAATFSDVPETCRVL
-2677 CIDDPSFVDSLAG
+2677 CIDHPSFVDSLAG
-2690 MPTDNRAYSSD
+2690 MPTDNRAYASD
-2701 SQDNAYLLYTSGST
+2701 PQDNAYLLYTSGST

-2721 MVSRANLSSFIESFS
+2721 MVSRANLSAFIESFS
-2736 EFVCRVAPTTLELG
+2736 EFVCRVAPSTLELG

-2773 WRHGMATVTAARTM
+2773 WRHGMASVTAERTM

-2868 GKETTIRNIGHPLS
+2868 GKETTIRNIGPPLS

-2900 QTGELCFTGDLVGNG
+2900 QTGELCFTGDIVGNG

-2925 VQGPDGERMYRTGDI
+2925 VQGPDGEKMYRTGDI

-2981 DIGVV
+2981 QIGVV
-2986 TTVAKHPGLARP
+2986 TTVTKHPGLARP
-2998 QLISFIARVGERSRQ
+2998 QLISFIARSGDKSRQ
-3013 HSGDAAIIHSDMTTL
+3013 RSGDATIIHSDLATL

-3043 MVPEIILPITYIPLA
+3043 MVPEIILPITFIPLA
-3058 PMSGKANIKQLHC
+3058 PMSGKANIKELHSM
-3071 IFSSLPL
+3071 FSSLPL

-3089 SDAAGLTARPLTS
+3089 SDTAAFTDRPLSS
-3102 DEEAVVNEICAVIK
+3102 DEEAVVSEICAVIK
-3116 IERGSIN
+3116 VERENIN

-3140 LSVKLRNIGYDATV
+3140 LSVKLRRIGYDATV

-3166 ALLPRKTTEPTTDPH
+3166 AQLPRKSTEAVADPH
-3181 NSQLTKRLAELEAE
+3181 SSDLTKRLAELETE
-3195 YHQSYPSAAN
+3195 YHKGYTRPAN
-3205 SGRVVVRP
+3205 SGQVAVRP

-3221 VARSINSEGDQLYV
+3221 VARSINSEEDQLYV
-3235 NHIALKLDPGLDC
+3235 NHIALSLGPGLDSG
-3248 ERLRRAW
+3248 RLRFAW
-3255 QDTADNN
+3255 QDTADNS

-3277 QVVLTPGYPMSW
+3277 QVVLTPGGAISW
-3289 TEEEY
+3289 TEDEY
-3294 DSLEECITQQ
+3294 DSLEDCIKEQRARQQ
-3304 REDQQQISRG
+3304 EISRG
-3314 IIENITDVP
+3314 IIKNMTDVP

-3330 TSSKRPLALFIAI
+3330 TLSSKRPLVLFIAI

-3349 GESFSMLM
+3349 GESFSMLL
-3357 EDVTARYVG
+3357 EDVAARYVG
-3366 EPVIQRGSPAAFI
+3366 EPVTRRGSPAAFI
-3379 NHVYGQNLEK
+3379 DHVYGQNLEK

-3395 SALSD
+3395 NALSD
-3400 CRPTILRVDTGA
+3400 CQPTIFRVDTGV
-3412 VEETTFINRKLRAGL
+3412 VEETTFINRKLHAGL
-3427 AELERHSAT
+3427 AKLERHSAD
-3436 LHTTVPSLTQA
+3436 LHTTVPSLMQA

-3456 VNASDVTYG
+3456 VNSSDVTYG
-3465 LVLSGRAVAVPGAD
+3465 LVLSGRAVAVPDAE
-3479 SVLLPSITTIPGR
+3479 SVLLPCITTIPAR
-3492 LNTNGL
+3492 LNTSGL
-3498 TTVAEVIKSV
+3498 KTVSDVVRSV
-3508 QQLTA
+3508 HQSTA

-3523 RRIQRWLKSE
+3523 RHIQRWLKSE

-3550 KHNLWEHLES
+3550 KNTLWGQLES
-3560 NMPSEYPLAV
+3560 TMPSEYPLAV
-3570 EIEANHEKDEVYVHC
+3570 EIEANSEKDEMYVHC
-3585 GFSASF
+3585 GFSPSF
-3591 GSVDRGQEF
+3591 GSADRGQEF
-3600 VEKLDALLS
+3600 LEKLDALLS
-3609 AFLSGDDITLDSFSL
+3609 AFLFEDDIALDSFSL
-3624 AGSGASGSRAIAV
+3624 ANSGNPGSRATEV
-3637 KWDASTWS
+3637 KWDATTWS
-3645 TTETKI
+3645 ATETKI
-3651 RDLTATFCS
+3651 RDLTATFCG

-3685 ARKLRVLQFEVAPS
+3685 ARKLRELQFEIVPS

-3710 AKHIDERSAGGH
+3710 AEHVDERSSEGR
-3722 QSAPSEDK
+3722 QSARVGDK
-3730 KPRVSLAVHGD
+3730 KPRVSLAAHRD
-3741 NIRLLTGEDSV
+3741 NVPLLDDGDSV
-3752 AAMFECTPLQAGMI
+3752 AAIFESTPLQAGMI

-3772 ESQVYVHPHIVRL
+3772 DTQVYVHPHIVRL
-3785 SNGVNI
+3785 TEGVDI
-3791 DRLKNAVAEVV
+3791 DRLSKAISEVV
-3802 SKNDIL
+3802 AKNDIL

-3815 TENGVTWVGAV
+3815 AENGVTWVGAV

-3839 SSNEDVI
+3839 PSNADVI
-3846 AKVTSLYSFREV
+3846 AELTSLYSFREV
-3858 ADFETPPLR
+3858 ADFETPPVR
-3867 FVLVDRANEKLFVV
+3867 FVLVHRKNEKLFVV
-3881 LMHHALYDGASLPM
+3881 IMHHALYDGVSLPL
-3895 LFEDFATAYHGQ
+3895 LFEELAATYHGQ
-3907 ATAQR
+3907 TTVGR
-3912 PQFSDIS
+3912 PQFSEIA
-3919 HHILEGQ
+3919 HYIVEGQ
-3926 NDSCAFWT
+3926 NDSCDFWT

-3942 VEIPALSSSD
+3942 VEIPALSSSE
-3952 ATERMLLSES
+3952 ATERMLLSER
-3962 KIGLDLEK
+3962 KIGLDVEK

-3989 YAKVLACLVGK
+3989 YAKVLACLGGK

-4017 GAEQTIGPLFNTVA
+4017 GADQTIGPLFNTVA
-4031 QRVSFEPKFLS
+4031 QRVLFEPKFLS
-4042 NREMAQRVRQLTA
+4042 NREMAQRVQQLTS
-4055 ESQVFQHA
+4055 ESQAFQHA
-4063 PLKDVQKALRQEH
+4063 PLKDVQRALRQEH

-4087 FVFQKSADLTTLA
+4087 FVFQKSADLTT
-4100 LDEQQIWRPFE
+4100 DTPHEQQIWTPFE
-4111 TDGYAA
+4111 TEGYAA
-4117 QAEHKLNLE
+4117 QAEHKLNVE
-4126 VDHGQE
+4126 IDHGRE
-4132 AIVVSGSCDGRY
+4132 AIIVSGSGDGRY
-4144 MCQQALDEFMMDFCT
+4144 ICQQALDEFMADFCT

-4164 IDHPSRCATAAPE
+4164 IEHPSRCATAAPE
-4177 PLGGLPLRL
+4177 RLGGLPLRL
-4186 SNSTKPE
+4186 SNAEEPE
-4193 RGDSESDA
+4193 RGHSESDA
-4201 PAHELVVRDVLAE
+4201 PAHESIIRDVLAE
-4214 VAGVPVDSIMP
+4214 VSGVSVDSITP

-4248 RGLKASVADVLQ
+4248 RGLKAGVADVLQ
-4260 GNTLRGISSRIVS
+4260 GNTLRGISARIIS
-4273 TVEERIQTQEPL
+4273 PVEAPIQAREPL
-4285 IENYEAVEKTV
+4285 IKDHEAIEKAV
-4296 LQQLGLSNDTVES
+4296 LQRLGLNKDEVET

-4321 TSWLKSGRTL
+4321 VSWLKSGRTL
-4331 FEPAWSYYSPERLDP
+4331 FEPAWSYYSIERIDSG
-4346 AKLEKAWDQLRQ
+4346 KLEEAWNQLRQ
-4358 RHPILRTCFAAT
+4358 RHHILRTCFVAT

-4376 QVVLK
+4376 QAVLK
-4381 QAPQNAEIFKVIES
+4381 DAPQNAEIFKVIES
-4395 PTCIEEAAKAQAREE
+4395 PACIEEAAKAQAREE

-4435 QVFIN
+4435 QIFIN

-4451 FVSELAQ
+4451 FVSELAH
-4458 LYRGNSVESNPD
+4458 LYREQPVESTPD
-4470 FPSFVEHAT
+4470 FPSFVEYAT
-4479 RSLREVDEETY
+4479 RSLREVDEQTY
-4490 WSSQLGSSAPTT
+4490 WSSQVGSSLPTL
-4502 IKPKAQELRPPRR
+4502 IKPTNQGL
-4515 SFVGIWDKVKNLLG
+4515 
-4529 SSVPTIIKPK
+4529 PK
-4539 AQELRLPRQSFVGV
+4539 QFFVGV
-4553 WKKVKNL
+4553 WEKVQNL
-4560 SQLES
+4560 SQLERA
-4565 TCRSVGLSLQSVVL
+4565 CRSACLSLQSVVL
-4579 LAVSRCLAR
+4579 LAVSRSLAR
-4588 MTGVQT
+4588 TTGVQS

-4599 YQTGRSASFN
+4599 YQTGRSASFS
-4609 NIERLSGPCLNVTP
+4609 NIENLSGPCLNVTP
-4623 FTFPAPGAKAESNV
+4623 FTFPSPGAKAESNA
-4637 LDEIQAIQTSLAE
+4637 LDEVQAIQNSLAE
-4650 RVLYEQSCLRDILV
+4650 RVLYEQSCLRDILTN
-4664 KWASTKSRE
+4664 WASTKGKG

-4688 SARGD
+4688 STRGD
-4693 PDLFHPLRIGVPT
+4693 SKSHTDLDLFQPLRIGVPT
-4706 DFIPDAPLPDPSG
+4706 DFIPATPLPDPSG
-4719 EATSVSALDTSYLPD
+4719 ETTSISALDTSYLPD

-4742 PDPSTDTIGFGVRV
+4742 PDYSTDTIGFGVRV
-4756 EGGLLTEEEVREMVD
+4756 EGGLLTEKEVRGMVD

-4783 IQ
+4783 IQQGKSR

>member
-1 MAGTNSADEGLTGPT
+1 MAETNPADEGLTGPT
-16 ETTNLIN
+16 ETTNHIN
-23 DSHGDAPNGANVV
+23 GSRSDVSVGSNLA

-50 DQYAAE
+50 DQYAVE
-56 GPTDDSIGQSSW
+56 ESRDDSIGQSPW
-68 LSIGPSDVSGDL
+68 QRIGAGDVSGDL
-80 ADKLIEGYARFVCA
+80 ATGLIEGYARFVSA

-101 AFAISSQSS
+101 AFAISCQPS
-110 TGPSQALICA
+110 TGSSQALICA
-120 SVTVSDQTQEVQLTR
+120 SVTVTEQKREVQSIQ

-140 QFNLSYCDRNEVQ
+140 ELDFSYYNRNEVQ
-153 FALDLD
+153 FALDLA
-159 LASCPENTNTD
+159 LAGCPENRDTD
-170 LSSLAERNCL
+170 LTTVAESNCL
-180 SLFVRMSNDDLQV
+180 SLYVRTCNDELRT

-212 AIAFHLKQSVGCLR
+212 AIAFHMKQSIGCLR
-226 PTEASWDDQ
+226 SRENSPDDQ
-235 TPDLSV
+235 TPDLSI

-251 LREDDSAQTPRRSK
+251 IRDDDSAQTPHVPK
-265 PFLLHSAFEGWAQKS
+265 PFLLHSTFEGWAQKR
-280 PSSIALDFVH
+280 PSAIALDFVH
-290 SLPSASSVAEHS
+290 SLPSASSIAEHS

-309 DAAATHLAI
+309 DAAATYLAI
-318 HIMKLL
+318 HIRKLL
-324 SDDTRRTGSR
+324 SDDTRNNRNR

-353 LKAGYAFSPVPTDA
+353 LKAGYAFSPIPTDA

-386 NVEEPSSGPW
+386 NAEEPFSGLW
-396 LPDVVDETISRPT
+396 LPDAADETMSKPT

-414 EVSRWKHLCGE
+414 EVSRWKHLSE
-425 VNEPSTEDRSFE
+425 EHDEIPTEDRLFE
-437 PPEIDQNEIAYLLF
+437 PSDIDHKDIAYLLF

-480 PLPRT
+480 PLPGT
-485 SAGDFRWFQFAF
+485 SAGDFRWFQFAS

-546 LAALLRPSR
+546 LAALLRPPQ

-571 TVIDNFSQK
+571 TVIDNFSQ
-580 AHSNGSNGNSVPPS
+580 AHNTDLNGDSVPTS

-618 HTRGSIIGQP
+618 HTRGSIIGEP

-633 MFVLDPTSHTPKG
+633 MFVLDPTFHTPEP

-663 QGYLNRQKETAKSF
+663 QGYLNRPKETAESF
-677 VHSPEYGRLYR
+677 VHSSEYGYLYR

-732 AALTGVRE
+732 ATLAGVRE
-740 VVAVVSKPDSTVQGS
+740 VVAVVPKRDATVQGS
-755 EQIVACIVTDS
+755 EQIVACIVTDLP
-766 SGEEALRETVRLAAE
+766 GEDALREFVRLADE
-781 CAHRHLAAYMCP
+781 CTHRHLAAYMCP
-793 SSYVFFHSIP
+793 SSYVFFDSSP

-812 KAISSMLQQGEDSH
+812 KAIGNMLQQGEDSGI
-826 VKFYLP
+826 KFFLP
-832 ANKVSEPR
+832 SNKVSEAW
-840 ETTQDDWDALEDEQA
+840 ETAPGDWDGPEDEKD

-866 AQTSGEEAS
+866 AQTTGEEAS
-875 VIKPSTSLYSLGLDS
+875 VIKPNASLYSLGLDS
-890 LGAMRLL
+890 LSAMRLL

-912 LLQSDTIKGLLS
+912 VLQSDTINGLLS
-924 LILNGKGSLG
+924 LILNGKGNLEG
-934 ELTNGQ
+934 LTNGQ
-940 LANHSC
+940 LADDPC
-946 MSLAQQLQAFNEAN
+946 MSLAQQLQAFSARNLL
-960 HSTCAERLGIRP
+960 TCAGRLGISP
-972 ERIDTVLPTT
+972 ERIQTVLPTT
-982 ETQSGMLTSFL
+982 ATQSGMLTSFL
-993 RSSADSS
+993 RTSADSS

-1011 ISLEPHVDIERL
+1011 ISLEPFEDVERL
-1023 KKAWKSVIRSYDSFR
+1023 KKAWESVIGSYDSFR
-1038 TIFCWV
+1038 TIFCWL
-1044 DNDMAPFAQCILK
+1044 DDDMAPFAQCILK
-1057 KDATAAPNWAVYHTG
+1057 EDVGPAPSWAVYQSSRESM
-1072 DAVHKDVLT
+1072 HKDVLT
-1081 KALREAENTISL
+1081 KALREAEGTISL
-1093 DSPWKLSLLEASED
+1093 DFPWKLSLLDSSED
-1107 KVIILSMFH
+1107 KVIVLSMFH

-1136 GHPPGRRT
+1136 RQPPARRT

-1150 VNHFQANQTATSNFW
+1150 VNHYQANQTATSNFW
-1165 KEYMNG
+1165 KEYLKN
-1171 YSPIS
+1171 YSPIA
-1176 FPSLTAYRSPAVKTT
+1176 FPSLTAYNPPAVKST
-1191 DCVEITARITHDI
+1191 DCVEITARTTHDI
-1204 LKRRSRA
+1204 LKQRSRT

-1225 CILLAYTG
+1225 SLLLAYSG
-1233 TQDQDVVM
+1233 SQDQDVVL

-1254 ICVGPTFTT
+1254 ICAGPTFTT
-1263 VPTRLAL
+1263 IPTRLAL

-1276 WSKLWTNKSVVAH
+1276 GGKLWTNKSVVAH

-1326 SVGSSTS
+1326 SAGSSTS
-1333 DLWKS
+1333 GLWKT
-1338 IEHPAMA
+1338 IDHPPMA

-1356 AADSTL
+1356 AADSSL
-1362 TLRANFGLSQMD
+1362 TLRASFGLSQMD
-1374 RDGAEVMLHQLDD
+1374 RDGADMMLHQLDD
-1387 IIAFILENPDGDF
+1387 IVAFILENPDGDF

-1411 KALYNPTP
+1411 KALYNPMP
-1419 KMADEVCDGA
+1419 KMADEVSDGA
-1429 LIHTEFEE
+1429 LIHTRFED
-1437 HASLHPDD
+1437 HANSHPDD
-1445 TALLFKYDLDDDQ
+1445 MALLFKYDLDDDQ
-1458 NPRNISWSYG
+1458 NPQNISWRYG
-1468 ELNARADHLA
+1468 ELNARADNLA
-1478 AYLCETYDQL
+1478 ASLCKTYGQL
-1488 TNTVIPICI
+1488 TNTVVPICI

-1537 ARLLLVST
+1537 ARVLLISS
-1545 EDGAQP
+1545 EHGEQP
-1551 KDAIPTDID
+1551 KDAIPVDLD

-1566 YADPLV
+1566 YGDPRV
-1572 SWPSIGRGSSKMLSS
+1572 SWPSIGRGSSKKLSS
-1587 PAGTAYLIW
+1587 PAGIAYLIW

-1611 SAAVSCFKSLK
+1611 SAAVSCFKSLE

-1665 REIMLGSFAKLAN
+1665 REIMLASFAKLAN

-1712 LTQPVADDWGTNMS
+1712 LTQPVADDWGTDMR

-1745 GNECR
+1745 GNECM
-1750 NIKSANVGWPM
+1750 NVKSANVGWPM

-1798 DVTKAKYVWS
+1798 DVTKSKYVWS

-1819 DLVRMLGDGSLEY
+1819 DLVRMLADGSLEY

-1854 ALRGCHPLIEN
+1854 ALGGCHPRVEN
-1865 IETLVINRPDRPS
+1865 IETLVVNRPDRPT

-1892 GDVSDSLLLLNDT
+1892 ADAGDGLLLLNDA

-1950 AAYATV
+1950 AAYASV
-1956 DIENWEN
+1956 DIEDWEN
-1963 RMNPENNAAG
+1963 RMNPENDAASR
-1973 HPTDDPVT
+1973 PADDQVT
-1981 SGAMEKIVHTI
+1981 SDAMEKIVHMI
-1992 ASLANI
+1992 ASLTNI
-1998 SPSLITKASRLRS
+1998 SPSIITKASRLRS

-2021 LASRLKEAGYRLSF
+2021 LASRLKEAGYQLSF
-2035 IEVLNCVTVQ
+2035 IEVINCVTVQ
-2045 DLIRSTSSPEAAGA
+2045 DLIQLSTSSSEALV
-2059 PAAEFDINLFN
+2059 PSPTDFDINLFN
-2070 DQWHDI
+2070 NQWHD
-2076 VASRVDDE
+2076 VVSSKVDDE
-2084 FFTARAT
+2084 FFTVRAT

-2116 DRSVDVTRL
+2116 DSSVDVTRL

-2143 IPVAEV
+2143 IPVAMV
-2149 DSSPRKDD
+2149 DNSSRKDE

-2171 LDWEYAVCEEHECDR
+2171 LDWEYVVCEEHEWDQ
-2186 LLHSRIEDVM
+2186 LLHSRIEGVM

-2207 PWAVTVLDNGVERV
+2207 PWAVTVLDKGVDRV

-2246 YTGKPPTRYQLRSA
+2246 YTGKPPPRYPLRSA
-2260 LPKILPT
+2260 LSKVLST
-2267 EEMAAATRSF
+2267 EEMAAGTRSF
-2277 WSSELPK
+2277 WNSELQK
-2284 FSELDVPAWP
+2284 FSELDAPSWP

-2299 RTQES
+2299 RTPET

-2310 LISEQI
+2310 LISEQM
-2316 PMTEPLEKLQSLSA
+2316 PMTEPLEKLQSISA

-2336 VASLIRAAWGFVS
+2336 IASLIRAAWGFVS

-2361 ETVSDRVLHTDLEN
+2361 ETISDRVLHADLDN

-2398 AEQQRVSAQSRKYRH
+2398 AEQQRISTQSRKHRH

-2428 EALYPAVF
+2428 EPLYPAVF
-2436 TLHPAGAEANAATDH
+2436 TFHPAGAEANAATDT
-2451 GLWHGLEDRIG
+2451 GLWRQLEDQIG

-2482 LEASSDA
+2482 LEASADA

-2494 EHLSVFVRQVDSL
+2494 EHLSIFVRQVDSL
-2507 VSAMLANPDKELR
+2507 VGAMLGNPDKELR
-2520 ELVNYLPPSLKSK
+2520 ELVNQLPPSLKSK

-2540 TVGNSVNLSPTHW
+2540 AVMNSVNLSPTHW

-2567 EVASSISAGGIEK
+2567 EVASSISASGVEK

-2599 ASLGYRNRM
+2599 ASLGYKNRM
-2608 IAVCAGRNLQSYP
+2608 IAVCAGRNLPSYP
-2621 VIVGIFKSG
+2621 VIVGVFKSG

-2657 VTESA
+2657 FTESA
-2662 FAATFSDVPETCRVM
+2662 FAATFSNVPGTCRVM
-2677 CIDDPSFVDSLAG
+2677 CIDDPSFIDALAG
-2690 MPTDNRAYSSD
+2690 MPTDNRSYASD
-2701 SQDNAYLLYTSGST
+2701 PQDNSYLLYTSGST

-2721 MVSRANLSSFIESFS
+2721 MVSRANLSAFIESFS
-2736 EFVCRVAPTTLELG
+2736 EFVCRVAPATLELG

-2763 DVHLLEMFFA
+2763 DVHLLEMFFP
-2773 WRHGMATVTAARTM
+2773 WRHGMASVTAARTM

-2853 YGPTEVTIGCTFALV
+2853 YGPTEVTIGCTFAHV
-2868 GKETTIRNIGHPLS
+2868 GKETTIRNIGPPLS

-2888 LIPGTMDYALRG
+2888 LIPGTMNYALRG

-2915 YLNRPDATGF
+2915 YLNRSDATGF
-2925 VQGPDGERMYRTGDI
+2925 VQGPGGERMYRTGDI

-2981 DIGVV
+2981 EISVV

-2998 QLISFIARVGERSRQ
+2998 QLISFIARGGDRSRQ
-3013 HSGDAAIIHSDMTTL
+3013 RSGDATIIHSDLATL

-3038 KLPAY
+3038 KLSAY
-3043 MVPEIILPITYIPLA
+3043 MVPEIVLPITYIPLA
-3058 PMSGKANIKQLHC
+3058 PMSGKANIKLLHI

-3078 ASILQGNNPGT
+3078 ASILQGNNPGA
-3089 SDAAGLTARPLTS
+3089 SDTAAFTGRPLTS
-3102 DEEAVVNEICAVIK
+3102 EEEAVVNEISAVIK
-3116 IERGSIN
+3116 IERESIN
-3123 PLTNIFEIGLD
+3123 PLTNIFEVGLD

-3140 LSVKLRNIGYDATV
+3140 LSVKLRRIGYDATV

-3166 ALLPRKTTEPTTDPH
+3166 AQLPRKSTEAATDPH
-3181 NSQLTKRLAELEAE
+3181 SSELTKRLAELEAE
-3195 YHQSYPSAAN
+3195 YHQGNTSPAN
-3205 SGRVVVRP
+3205 SGQVVVQP

-3235 NHIALKLDPGLDC
+3235 NHIALKLDPGLDS
-3248 ERLRRAW
+3248 ERLRCAW
-3255 QDTADNN
+3255 QATADKN

-3277 QVVLTPGYPMSW
+3277 QVVFSSGCPMSW
-3289 TEEEY
+3289 TECEY
-3294 DSLEECITQQ
+3294 DGPEECITQQ
-3304 REDQQQISRG
+3304 RAKQQEISRG
-3314 IIENITDVP
+3314 IIEDITDVP

-3330 TSSKRPLALFIAI
+3330 RSSSSKHPLVLFIAI

-3349 GESFSMLM
+3349 GESFSMLL
-3357 EDVTARYVG
+3357 EDVAARYVG
-3366 EPVIQRGSPAAFI
+3366 DPVIQRGSPAAFI

-3400 CRPTILRVDTGA
+3400 CRPTIFRVDTGA
-3412 VEETTFINRKLRAGL
+3412 VEETTFVDRKLRAGL
-3427 AELERHSAT
+3427 AELERHSAN
-3436 LHTTVPSLTQA
+3436 LHTTVPSLMQA

-3479 SVLLPSITTIPGR
+3479 SVLLPCITTIPGR

-3498 TTVAEVIKSV
+3498 TTVADVVGSV
-3508 QQLTA
+3508 HQSTA

-3550 KHNLWEHLES
+3550 KHNFWEQLGS

-3600 VEKLDALLS
+3600 AEKLDALLS
-3609 AFLSGDDITLDSFSL
+3609 ALLSGDDIALDSFSL
-3624 AGSGASGSRAIAV
+3624 AGSGASGSREIEV
-3637 KWDASTWS
+3637 KWDATAWS

-3651 RDLTATFCS
+3651 RDLTAAFCG
-3660 LDVVNVSKGT
+3660 LDVVNVLKGT

-3685 ARKLRVLQFEVAPS
+3685 ARKLRELQFEVAPS

-3710 AKHIDERSAGGH
+3710 AKHIDERSAEGR
-3722 QSAPSEDK
+3722 QSAHSEDK
-3730 KPRVSLAVHGD
+3730 KPRVSLAAHRD
-3741 NIRLLTGEDSV
+3741 NVRLLGGGDSV
-3752 AAMFECTPLQAGMI
+3752 AAIFECTPLQAGMI

-3772 ESQVYVHPHIVRL
+3772 DSQVYVHPHIFRL
-3785 SNGVNI
+3785 GADVDI
-3791 DRLKNAVAEVV
+3791 DRLRNATAEVV

-3815 TENGVTWVGAV
+3815 TENGVIWVGAV
-3826 HTNPPLQWKEITL
+3826 HTNPPLQWTEISL
-3839 SSNEDVI
+3839 SSNADVI
-3846 AKVTSLYSFREV
+3846 AELTSLYSFREV
-3858 ADFETPPLR
+3858 ADFETPALR
-3867 FVLVDRANEKLFVV
+3867 FVLADRENEKLFVV
-3881 LMHHALYDGASLPM
+3881 LMHHALYDGASLPL
-3895 LFEDFATAYHGQ
+3895 LFEDLAAAYHGQ
-3907 ATAQR
+3907 ATAER
-3912 PQFSDIS
+3912 PQFSEIA

-3926 NDSCAFWT
+3926 NDSCDFWT
-3934 KKLAGYEP
+3934 KKLADHEP
-3942 VEIPALSSSD
+3942 VEIPALSPSD
-3952 ATERMLLSES
+3952 ATEGMLLSERRMD
-3962 KIGLDLEK
+3962 LDVEK

-4012 SLPVP
+4012 SLAVP
-4017 GAEQTIGPLFNTVA
+4017 GADQTIGPLFNTVA
-4031 QRVSFEPKFLS
+4031 QRVSFEPRFLS
-4042 NREMAQRVRQLTA
+4042 NREMAQRLQQLTS

-4076 GMNAASLFDTL
+4076 GMDAASLFDTL
-4087 FVFQKSADLTTLA
+4087 FVFQKSADLTTATLA
-4100 LDEQQIWRPFE
+4100 EQQIWRSFE

-4126 VDHGQE
+4126 VDHGRE
-4132 AIVVSGSCDGRY
+4132 AIVVSTSGDGRY
-4144 MCQQALDEFMMDFCT
+4144 ICQQALDEFMTDFCT

-4164 IDHPSRCATAAPE
+4164 IDHPTRCATAAPE
-4177 PLGGLPLRL
+4177 PLGELPLRL
-4186 SNSTKPE
+4186 TKAGKPD
-4193 RGDSESDA
+4193 RDDSESDA
-4201 PAHELVVRDVLAE
+4201 PAHELIVRDVLAE
-4214 VAGVPVDSIMP
+4214 VAGVPVDSISP
-4225 STSIYNIGLDS
+4225 STSVYNIGLDS
-4236 LSAIR
+4236 LSAIC

-4273 TVEERIQTQEPL
+4273 TVEECIQTQEPL
-4285 IENYEAVEKTV
+4285 IEDYNAVENEV
-4296 LQQLGLSNDTVES
+4296 LQRLGLNKDAVET

-4321 TSWLKSGRTL
+4321 ASWLKSGRTL
-4331 FEPAWSYYSPERLDP
+4331 FEPAWSYYSTERIDSG
-4346 AKLEKAWDQLRQ
+4346 KLENAWDQLRQ
-4358 RHPILRTCFAAT
+4358 RHPILRTCFVAP

-4381 QAPQNAEIFKVIES
+4381 QAPQNAETFKVIES

-4410 GLNPSSLFVPPV
+4410 GLTPSSLFVPPV

-4435 QVFIN
+4435 QLFIN

-4451 FVSELAQ
+4451 FVSELTQ
-4458 LYRGNSVESNPD
+4458 IYRGESVQSNPD
-4470 FPSFVEHAT
+4470 FPFFVEHAT
-4479 RSLREVDEETY
+4479 RSLRQVDEETY
-4490 WSSQLGSSAPTT
+4490 WSWQ
-4502 IKPKAQELRPPRR
+4502 
-4515 SFVGIWDKVKNLLG
+4515 VG
-4529 SSVPTIIKPK
+4529 SSVPTIIQPK
-4539 AQELRLPRQSFVGV
+4539 EQELPRQAFVGV
-4553 WKKVKNL
+4553 WEKVKNL

-4565 TCRSVGLSLQSVVL
+4565 TCRSAGLSLQSVVL
-4579 LAVSRCLAR
+4579 LSVSRCLAR

-4623 FTFPAPGAKAESNV
+4623 FTFPIPGAATNA
-4637 LDEIQAIQTSLAE
+4637 LDEVRAIQTSLAE
-4650 RVLYEQSCLRDILV
+4650 RVLYEQSCLREILT
-4664 KWASTKSRE
+4664 KWASTKGRG

-4688 SARGD
+4688 STRGD
-4693 PDLFHPLRIGVPT
+4693 SELNLFHPLRIGVPT
-4706 DFIPDAPLPDPSG
+4706 DFILASPLPDPTG
-4719 EATSVSALDTSYLPD
+4719 ETTSVSALDTSYLPD

-4742 PDPSTDTIGFGVRV
+4742 PDPGTDTIGFGVRV
-4756 EGGLLTEEEVREMVD
+4756 EGGLLTEAEVREMVD

-4783 IQ
+4783 IQFTR

>member
-1 MAGTNSADEGLTGPT
+1 MAGTNPADEGLTGPT
-16 ETTNLIN
+16 ETTNRI
-23 DSHGDAPNGANVV
+23 NGAHSDVSLGSSLP

-56 GPTDDSIGQSSW
+56 GSPDDSIGQSPW
-68 LSIGPSDVSGDL
+68 RSIGQGDVSGEL
-80 ADKLIEGYARFVCA
+80 VTRLIEGYARFVSA

-101 AFAISSQSS
+101 AFAVLCQTS
-110 TGPSQALICA
+110 TRPSQALICA
-120 SVTVSDQTQEVQLTR
+120 SVTVTDQEQEVQSAR

-140 QFNLSYCDRNEVQ
+140 ELDFSYYNRSEVQ
-153 FALDLD
+153 FALDL
-159 LASCPENTNTD
+159 AFTGGAEKEKTD
-170 LSSLAERNCL
+170 LSTEAERNCL
-180 SLFVRMSNDDLQV
+180 SLYVRSSTDGLCI
-193 SFTYPKRLIPDAAV
+193 SFTYPKRLIPDAAA

-212 AIAFHLKQSVGCLR
+212 TIAFHMAQTIGCL
-226 PTEASWDDQ
+226 PSAGAWPDD
-235 TPDLSV
+235 PSLDLSI

-251 LREDDSAQTPRRSK
+251 SRDHDSATMPRRSK
-265 PFLLHSAFEGWAQKS
+265 NFLLHSAFEGWAQKS
-280 PSSIALDFVH
+280 PTSIALDFVH
-290 SLPSASSVAEHS
+290 SLPSASSMAEHS

-309 DAAATHLAI
+309 NAAATHLAI
-318 HIMKLL
+318 HIRRLL
-324 SDDTRRTGSR
+324 SDNTRNTGSH
-334 IIPVYMSTSPEL
+334 IIPVYMPTSPEL

-353 LKAGYAFSPVPTDA
+353 LKAGYAFCPIPTDA

-379 NSPVILG
+379 DPSVILG
-386 NVEEPSSGPW
+386 DAEKPSSAPW
-396 LPDVVDETISRPT
+396 LPDAADEATSKAT

-414 EVSRWKHLCGE
+414 EVSRWKHFSGE
-425 VNEPSTEDRSFE
+425 YSGIATEDRLFE
-437 PPEIDQNEIAYLLF
+437 PPDMNHNEIAYLLF

-480 PLPRT
+480 PLPGT
-485 SAGDFRWFQFAF
+485 SAGDFRWFQFAS

-503 LMEIFVTLSSGGTL
+503 LMEIFVTLSRGGTL

-555 LTTLQSL
+555 LNTLQSL

-571 TVIDNFSQK
+571 TVIENFTQK
-580 AHSNGSNGNSVPPS
+580 AHNSYLNGDSAPTA

-618 HTRGSIIGQP
+618 HTRGSIIGEP

-633 MFVLDPTSHTPKG
+633 MFVLDPASYTPKP

-655 AIGGPQVS
+655 AIGGPQIS
-663 QGYLNRQKETAKSF
+663 QGYLNRPKETARSF
-677 VHSPEYGRLYR
+677 VHSSEYGYLYR

-732 AALTGVRE
+732 ATLTGVRE
-740 VVAVVSKPDSTVQGS
+740 VVAVVPKRDATVQGS
-755 EQIVACIVTDS
+755 EQIVACIVMDS
-766 SGEEALRETVRLAAE
+766 PSEDALREFVQSADE
-781 CAHRHLAAYMCP
+781 CTHCHLAAYMCP
-793 SSYVFFHSIP
+793 SSYVFFDSIP
-803 RSSSGKVDR
+803 RTSSGKVDR
-812 KAISSMLQQGEDSH
+812 NAIDSMLQQGEDSGM
-826 VKFYLP
+826 KFYIP
-832 ANKVSEPR
+832 SNEVSEAR
-840 ETTQDDWDALEDEQA
+840 STALGKWDALEDDKAPQ
-855 LELRN
+855 LQT
-860 LVLNLI
+860 LVLDLI
-866 AQTSGEEAS
+866 AQTTGQEIS
-875 VIKPSTSLYSLGLDS
+875 VIKPNTSLYTLGLDS
-890 LGAMRLL
+890 LGVMRLL
-897 QKLRDQSIDNLSVGD
+897 QKLRDQSIDNLSLADV
-912 LLQSDTIKGLLS
+912 LQSNTVNGLLS
-924 LILNGKGSLG
+924 LILNGKANLG
-934 ELTNGQ
+934 GLTNGQ
-940 LANHSC
+940 LADHSC
-946 MSLAQQLQAFNEAN
+946 MSLAEQLQAFNDTN
-960 HSTCAERLGIRP
+960 LSTCAERLGISP
-972 ERIDTVLPTT
+972 ETIQTVLPTT

-993 RSSADSS
+993 RTSADSS

-1023 KKAWKSVIRSYDSFR
+1023 KKAWESVIASYDSFR
-1038 TIFCWV
+1038 TGFCWI
-1044 DNDMAPFAQCILK
+1044 DDGMAPFAQCILTE
-1057 KDATAAPNWAVYHTG
+1057 DAASAPNWAVYHASG
-1072 DAVHKDVLT
+1072 DSMHKDLLT
-1081 KALREAENTISL
+1081 EALREAENSISL
-1093 DSPWKLSLLEASED
+1093 DSPWKLSLLKSSDD

-1121 GSLQL
+1121 GSVQL
-1126 LLEDVSSVYN
+1126 LLEDVSSIYN
-1136 GHPPGRRT
+1136 GQPPARRT

-1150 VNHFQANQTATSNFW
+1150 ANHFQANQTATSNFW
-1165 KEYMNG
+1165 KEYLSN
-1171 YSPIS
+1171 YSPIA
-1176 FPSLTAYRSPAVKTT
+1176 FPSLTAYRSPAVKST
-1191 DCVEITARITHDI
+1191 DCVEITARTTHDI
-1204 LKRRSRA
+1204 LKQRSRT

-1225 CILLAYTG
+1225 SLLLAYTG
-1233 TQDQDVVM
+1233 TQDHDVVM

-1254 ICVGPTFTT
+1254 ICIGPTFTT
-1263 VPTRLAL
+1263 IPTRLAL

-1276 WSKLWTNKSVVAH
+1276 EGNLWTNKSVVAH

-1326 SVGSSTS
+1326 SAGSSISGPWTAI
-1333 DLWKS
+1333 D
-1338 IEHPAMA
+1338 HPPMA

-1356 AADSTL
+1356 AADSLL
-1362 TLRANFGLSQMD
+1362 TLRASFGLSQMD

-1400 ENALLYTRPHL
+1400 ENAPLCTRPDL
-1411 KALYNPTP
+1411 KALYNPMP
-1419 KMADEVCDGA
+1419 KTAEEVSDGD
-1429 LIHTEFEE
+1429 LIHTNFED
-1437 HASLHPDD
+1437 HANSHPDD
-1445 TALLFKYDLDDDQ
+1445 VALLFKYDLDDDQ
-1458 NPRNISWSYG
+1458 NPQNISWTYG
-1468 ELNARADHLA
+1468 ELNARADNLA
-1478 AYLCETYDQL
+1478 AYLCKTYDQL
-1488 TNTVIPICI
+1488 TNTVVPICI

-1522 FSPAQRRHDLIKRTG
+1522 FSPVQRRHDLIKRTG
-1537 ARLLLVST
+1537 ARVLLVSS
-1545 EDGAQP
+1545 EDGEQH
-1551 KDAIPTDID
+1551 KDAIPIDID
-1560 VVDVSK
+1560 VVDVRK

-1572 SWPSIGRGSSKMLSS
+1572 SWPSIGRGSSKELSS
-1587 PAGTAYLIW
+1587 PAGIAYLIW

-1649 DIFYAWS
+1649 DLFYAWS

-1712 LTQPVADDWGTNMS
+1712 LTQPVADDWGRDMR

-1745 GNECR
+1745 GNECMD
-1750 NIKSANVGWPM
+1750 IKSANVGWPM

-1819 DLVRMLGDGSLEY
+1819 DLVRMLADGSLEFM
-1832 INRVDDLV
+1832 NRVDDLV
-1840 KLGGIRV
+1840 KLGGIRI

-1854 ALRGCHPLIEN
+1854 ALGGCHQLVEN
-1865 IETLVINRPDRPS
+1865 IETLYIDRPDRPS
-1878 KVVVAFLSAPNAAE
+1878 KVLVAFLSASNATGANA
-1892 GDVSDSLLLLNDT
+1892 GDDLLLLNDS

-1914 EKAHTALPAHM
+1914 EKAHTALPAYM

-1950 AAYATV
+1950 AAYASV
-1956 DIENWEN
+1956 DIEDWEK
-1963 RMNPENNAAG
+1963 RMNPENIATG
-1973 HPTDDPVT
+1973 HPTDDPVA
-1981 SGAMEKIVHTI
+1981 SDAMEKIVHMI
-1992 ASLANI
+1992 ASLINI
-1998 SPSLITKASRLRS
+1998 SPSVITKASRLRS

-2021 LASRLKEAGYRLSF
+2021 LASRLKDAGYQLSF
-2035 IEVLNCVTVQ
+2035 IEVINCVTVQ
-2045 DLIRSTSSPEAAGA
+2045 DLVRLSTSSPEVLGA
-2059 PAAEFDINLFN
+2059 PAAGFDVNLFN

-2076 VASRVDDE
+2076 MASKVDGE
-2084 FFTARAT
+2084 FFTVRAT

-2149 DSSPRKDD
+2149 DNSPRKDE
-2157 LDFSILQVIYDHPT
+2157 LDFSILQVLYDHPT
-2171 LDWEYAVCEEHECDR
+2171 LDWEYVVCEEHEWDR
-2186 LLHSRIEDVM
+2186 LLRSRVEDVM
-2196 KTHQKTYFRQR
+2196 KTHQKTYFRQP
-2207 PWAVTVLDNGVERV
+2207 PWAVTVLEKGVECI
-2221 MVLTIHHSIHDG
+2221 MVLTLHHSIHDG

-2246 YTGKPPTRYQLRSA
+2246 YTGKPPSRYQLRSA
-2260 LPKILPT
+2260 LSKVLPT
-2267 EEMAAATRSF
+2267 GEMAAGTRSF
-2277 WSSELPK
+2277 WSSELQK
-2284 FSELDVPAWP
+2284 YSEFDAPAWP

-2299 RTQES
+2299 RTPETH
-2304 AAQEHN
+2304 AQEHN
-2310 LISEQI
+2310 FISEQI

-2336 VASLIRAAWGFVS
+2336 IASLIRAAWGFVS
-2349 LSYLGVPATVFA
+2349 LSYLGAPAAVFA
-2361 ETVSDRVLHTDLEN
+2361 ETVSDRVLHADLDN

-2398 AEQQRVSAQSRKYRH
+2398 AEQQRISTQSRKYRH

-2420 RMLKRPRG
+2420 RILKRPRG
-2428 EALYPAVF
+2428 EPLYPAVF
-2436 TLHPAGAEANAATDH
+2436 AFHPAGAEANAATDP
-2451 GLWHGLEDRIG
+2451 GLWRESEDRIG
-2462 LHVEHPMAFNVLQ
+2462 LHVEHPMAFNVMQ

-2482 LEASSDA
+2482 LEAFSDA

-2494 EHLSVFVRQVDSL
+2494 EHLSIFVRQVDSL

-2520 ELVNYLPPSLKSK
+2520 ELVNHLPPSLKSK

-2540 TVGNSVNLSPTHW
+2540 VVRNSVKLSPTHW

-2567 EVASSISAGGIEK
+2567 EVANSISADGIEK

-2599 ASLGYRNRM
+2599 ASLGYKNRM
-2608 IAVCAGRNLQSYP
+2608 IAVCAGRNLPSYP
-2621 VIVGIFKSG
+2621 VIVGVFKSG

-2657 VTESA
+2657 FTESA

-2677 CIDDPSFVDSLAG
+2677 CIDHPSFVDSLAG
-2690 MPTDNRAYSSD
+2690 MPTDNRAYASSP
-2701 SQDNAYLLYTSGST
+2701 QDNAYLLYTSGST

-2721 MVSRANLSSFIESFS
+2721 MVSRANLSAFIESFS
-2736 EFVCRVAPTTLELG
+2736 EFVCRVAPSTLELG

-2773 WRHGMATVTAARTM
+2773 WRHGMASVTAERTM

-2819 LCPELKYLSVG
+2819 LCQELKYLSVG

-2868 GKETTIRNIGHPLS
+2868 GKETTIRNIGPPLS

-2900 QTGELCFTGDLVGNG
+2900 QTGELCFTGDIVGNG

-2925 VQGPDGERMYRTGDI
+2925 VQGPDGEKMYRTGDI

-2981 DIGVV
+2981 EIGVV

-2998 QLISFIARVGERSRQ
+2998 QLISFVARAGDRSRRS
-3013 HSGDAAIIHSDMTTL
+3013 SGDATIIHSALATL
-3028 GKELRDACQR
+3028 GKELRDACHR

-3043 MVPEIILPITYIPLA
+3043 MVPEIILPITFIPLA
-3058 PMSGKANIKQLHC
+3058 PMSGKANIKELHS

-3089 SDAAGLTARPLTS
+3089 SDTAAFTGRPLTS
-3102 DEEAVVNEICAVIK
+3102 DEEAVVNEICAVVK
-3116 IERGSIN
+3116 IERESIN

-3140 LSVKLRNIGYDATV
+3140 LSVKLRRIGYDATV

-3166 ALLPRKTTEPTTDPH
+3166 AQLPRKSTKVAADPH
-3181 NSQLTKRLAELEAE
+3181 DSELTKRLAELEAE
-3195 YHQSYPSAAN
+3195 YHQSYTSSAN
-3205 SGRVVVRP
+3205 SGQVVVRP

-3235 NHIALKLDPGLDC
+3235 NHIALKLDPGLDSG
-3248 ERLRRAW
+3248 RLRSAW
-3255 QDTADNN
+3255 QATTDNN

-3277 QVVLTPGYPMSW
+3277 QVVLPPGRPMPW
-3289 TEEEY
+3289 TEGLC
-3294 DSLEECITQQ
+3294 DGPEECITQQ
-3304 REDQQQISRG
+3304 RAKQQDISRG
-3314 IIENITDVP
+3314 IIDNITDVP

-3330 TSSKRPLALFIAI
+3330 TSSSSNHPLVLFIAI

-3349 GESFSMLM
+3349 GESFSMLL
-3357 EDVTARYVG
+3357 EDVAARYV
-3366 EPVIQRGSPAAFI
+3366 EESVTQRGSPAAFI
-3379 NHVYGQNLEK
+3379 NHVYGQSLEK

-3400 CRPTILRVDTGA
+3400 CRPTVFRADTGA
-3412 VEETTFINRKLRAGL
+3412 VEETTFVNRKLRAGL
-3427 AELERHSAT
+3427 AELERHSAN
-3436 LHTTVPSLTQA
+3436 LHTTVPSLMQA
-3447 LFALLLADR
+3447 LFALVLADR
-3456 VNASDVTYG
+3456 VDSSDVTYG
-3465 LVLSGRAVAVPGAD
+3465 LVLSGRAVAVPDAD
-3479 SVLLPSITTIPGR
+3479 SVLLPCITTIPAR

-3498 TTVAEVIKSV
+3498 TTVAEVVRSV
-3508 QQLTA
+3508 HQSTA
-3513 RSLEYQHTSL
+3513 QSLEYQHTSL

-3550 KHNLWEHLES
+3550 KHSFWEQLES

-3570 EIEANHEKDEVYVHC
+3570 EIEANNEKDEVYVHC
-3585 GFSASF
+3585 GFSPSF
-3591 GSVDRGQEF
+3591 GSSNSGQEF

-3609 AFLSGDDITLDSFSL
+3609 AFLSGDDIALDSFSL
-3624 AGSGASGSRAIAV
+3624 AGSGPSGSRETEV
-3637 KWDASTWS
+3637 KWDAATWS
-3645 TTETKI
+3645 TTEIKI
-3651 RDLTATFCS
+3651 RDVTATFCG

-3685 ARKLRVLQFEVAPS
+3685 ARKLRELQFEVAPS
-3699 DIMRFPCVGAL
+3699 DVMRFPCVGAL
-3710 AKHIDERSAGGH
+3710 AKHIGERSAGGR
-3722 QSAPSEDK
+3722 QSARSEDK
-3730 KPRVSLAVHGD
+3730 KPRVSLAAHRDSV
-3741 NIRLLTGEDSV
+3741 RLLGDGDSV

-3772 ESQVYVHPHIVRL
+3772 DSQVYVHPHIVRL
-3785 SNGVNI
+3785 SNGVEI
-3791 DRLKNAVAEVV
+3791 DRLKNATAEVV

-3815 TENGVTWVGAV
+3815 TENGVIWVGAV
-3826 HTNPPLQWKEITL
+3826 HTNPPLQWEEITL
-3839 SSNEDVI
+3839 SSDADVI
-3846 AKVTSLYSFREV
+3846 AELTSLYSFREV
-3858 ADFETPPLR
+3858 TYFETPPLR
-3867 FVLVDRANEKLFVV
+3867 FVLADREDEKLFVV
-3881 LMHHALYDGASLPM
+3881 LMHHALYDGASLPL
-3895 LFEDFATAYHGQ
+3895 LFEDLAAAYRCQ
-3907 ATAQR
+3907 ATAER
-3912 PQFSDIS
+3912 PKFSDIS

-3926 NDSCAFWT
+3926 NESCDFWT

-3942 VEIPALSSSD
+3942 IEIPPLSSSD
-3952 ATERMLLSES
+3952 VTDRMLLSER
-3962 KIGLDLEK
+3962 KIGLDVEK
-3970 VVESCKAM
+3970 VVQSCKAM

-4017 GAEQTIGPLFNTVA
+4017 GADQTIGPLFNTVA

-4042 NREMAQRVRQLTA
+4042 NREMAQRVQQLTSEA
-4055 ESQVFQHA
+4055 QTFQHA

-4076 GMNAASLFDTL
+4076 GMTASSLFDTL
-4087 FVFQKSADLTTLA
+4087 FVFQKSADLRTGT
-4100 LDEQQIWRPFE
+4100 LDEQQIWSPFE

-4126 VDHGQE
+4126 VDHGRE
-4132 AIVVSGSCDGRY
+4132 GIVVSASGDGRY
-4144 MCQQALDEFMMDFCT
+4144 VCQQALDEFMTDFCT

-4164 IDHPSRCATAAPE
+4164 IDHPTRCVTAAPE
-4177 PLGGLPLRL
+4177 RLGELPLR
-4186 SNSTKPE
+4186 SSKAEETEPE
-4193 RGDSESDA
+4193 GGDSESDA
-4201 PAHELVVRDVLAE
+4201 PAHESIVRDVLAE
-4214 VAGVPVDSIMP
+4214 VAGVPVDGITP

-4273 TVEERIQTQEPL
+4273 TVEERTQTQEPL
-4285 IENYEAVEKTV
+4285 IENYHAVEMAV
-4296 LQQLGLSNDTVES
+4296 LQRLGLNKDAVET

-4321 TSWLKSGRTL
+4321 GSWLKSGRTL
-4331 FEPAWSYYSPERLDP
+4331 FEPAWSYYSMERIDSGT
-4346 AKLEKAWDQLRQ
+4346 LEKAWNQLRQ

-4381 QAPQNAEIFKVIES
+4381 QASQDAEIFKVIES
-4395 PTCIEEAAKAQAREE
+4395 PACIEEAAKAQASEE
-4410 GLNPSSLFVPPV
+4410 ALNPSSLFVPPV
-4422 RLRLLKASDKDGI
+4422 RLRLLKASDKDAI
-4435 QVFIN
+4435 QVYIN

-4451 FVSELAQ
+4451 FVSELAK
-4458 LYRGNSVESNPD
+4458 LYRGQSVESNPD

-4490 WSSQLGSSAPTT
+4490 WSSQLSSSLPTLV
-4502 IKPKAQELRPPRR
+4502 KPKDLE
-4515 SFVGIWDKVKNLLG
+4515 
-4529 SSVPTIIKPK
+4529 
-4539 AQELRLPRQSFVGV
+4539 LPRQSFIGV
-4553 WKKVKNL
+4553 WEKVKNL

-4565 TCRSVGLSLQSVVL
+4565 ACRSAGLSLQSIVL
-4579 LAVSRCLAR
+4579 LAVSRSLAR
-4588 MTGVQT
+4588 MTGVQS

-4623 FTFPAPGAKAESNV
+4623 FTFPSPEAKAESNAV
-4637 LDEIQAIQTSLAE
+4637 DEVRAVQTSLAE
-4650 RVLYEQSCLRDILV
+4650 RVLYEQSCLRDILA
-4664 KWASTKSRE
+4664 KWASTKGKG

-4693 PDLFHPLRIGVPT
+4693 SDSESDLFRPLRIGVPT
-4706 DFIPDAPLPDPSG
+4706 DFIPSAPLPDPSG
-4719 EATSVSALDTSYLPD
+4719 DATSISALDTSYLPD

-4756 EGGLLTEEEVREMVD
+4756 EGGVLTEAEVREMVD
-4771 DVSGEIEGIMAA
+4771 DVSAEIERITAA

>member
-1 MAGTNSADEGLTGPT
+1 MAGTSPADDPT
-16 ETTNLIN
+16 ETTITNHIN
-23 DSHGDAPNGANVV
+23 GSRSDASPGSSVV
-36 GIVPVTKIPALDTI
+36 GVVPVTKIPALDTI
-50 DQYAAE
+50 DQYAVE
-56 GPTDDSIGQSSW
+56 RPTVDSIGQSPW
-68 LSIGPSDVSGDL
+68 LKIGSSDVSGDL
-80 ADKLIEGYARFVCA
+80 AIALIEGYARFVCA
-94 LTGLEDV
+94 FTGLDDI
-101 AFAISSQSS
+101 AFAVSRQPSTGSSQ
-110 TGPSQALICA
+110 TLICA
-120 SVTVSDQTQEVQLTR
+120 SVTVTEEKEWLQSTQ

-140 QFNLSYCDRNEVQ
+140 ELDFSYYNRDEVQ
-153 FALDLD
+153 FVLD
-159 LASCPENTNTD
+159 LALTSGPENGNTD
-170 LSSLAERNCL
+170 LSSFAERNCL
-180 SLFVRMSNDDLQV
+180 SLYVRVSNDDIRI

-212 AIAFHLKQSVGCLR
+212 TIALHIRQSIGCLQSKGVS
-226 PTEASWDDQ
+226 ADDQ
-235 TPDLSV
+235 TPDLSI

-246 LMIPP
+246 LMVPP
-251 LREDDSAQTPRRSK
+251 RRDDDSAPPHRSK
-265 PFLLHSAFEGWAQKS
+265 SFLLHSAFEGWAQKS
-280 PSSIALDFVH
+280 PSAIALDFVR
-290 SLPSASSVAEHS
+290 SLPSANSTAEHS

-309 DAAATHLAI
+309 DAAATYLAI
-318 HIMKLL
+318 HIRTLL
-324 SDDTRRTGSR
+324 SDGTHNTGNR

-353 LKAGYAFSPVPTDA
+353 LKAGYAFSPIPKDA

-373 EILQDI
+373 DILRDI
-379 NSPVILG
+379 DSSVILG
-386 NVEEPSSGPW
+386 NTEEPSSGPW
-396 LPDVVDETISRPT
+396 FPDAGDETISKPI

-414 EVSRWKHLCGE
+414 EVSRWKHFSGGHAAI
-425 VNEPSTEDRSFE
+425 PIQDRCFD
-437 PPEIDQNEIAYLLF
+437 PPDIDHNQIAYLLF

-480 PLPRT
+480 PLPGT
-485 SAGDFRWFQFAF
+485 SAGDFRWFQFAS

-503 LMEIFVTLSSGGTL
+503 LMEIFVTLGSGGTL

-555 LTTLQSL
+555 LTTLKSL

-580 AHSNGSNGNSVPPS
+580 AYNNDANGHSVPAT

-618 HTRGSIIGQP
+618 HTRGSIIGEA
-628 LPTCS
+628 LPTCA
-633 MFVLDPTSHTPKG
+633 MFVLDPTSHTPKAT
-646 IPAGLAGEL
+646 PAGLAGEL

-663 QGYLNRQKETAKSF
+663 QGYLNRPKETAKSF
-677 VHSPEYGRLYR
+677 VQSSDYGYLYR
-688 TGDLARIVWDE
+688 TGDMARIVWDE

-732 AALTGVRE
+732 TTLTGVRE
-740 VVAVVSKPDSTVQGS
+740 VVSAVSKRDATVQGS
-755 EQIVACIVTDS
+755 EEIVACIVTDS
-766 SGEEALRETVRLAAE
+766 PGEDARREFVQLADE
-781 CAHRHLAAYMCP
+781 RTHRHLPAYMCP
-793 SSYVFFHSIP
+793 SSYLFFDSLP

-812 KAISSMLQQGEDSH
+812 KAIDSMLQQGEDSGI
-826 VKFYLP
+826 KFYLP
-832 ANKVSEPR
+832 SNKVSEAR
-840 ETTQDDWDALEDEQA
+840 ETAQDDWDALDNEKA

-860 LVLNLI
+860 LVLSLI
-866 AQTSGEEAS
+866 STTTGEEPS

-897 QKLRDQSIDNLSVGD
+897 QKLRDQSIDHLSVGD
-912 LLQSDTIKGLLS
+912 VLQSDTIKGLLS
-924 LILNGKGSLG
+924 LILNGKAKLEG
-934 ELTNGQ
+934 LTNGQ
-940 LANHSC
+940 PANHPS
-946 MSLAQQLQAFNEAN
+946 MFLTQQLQAFNDTN
-960 HSTCAERLGIRP
+960 RSTCAERLGISP
-972 ERIDTVLPTT
+972 ERIQTVLPTT

-1000 FATRSYIYHSV
+1000 FATRSYVYHSV
-1011 ISLEPHVDIERL
+1011 ISLEPYVDIERL
-1023 KKAWKSVIRSYDSFR
+1023 KKAWESVIRSYDSFR
-1038 TIFCWV
+1038 TIFCWL
-1044 DNDMAPFAQCILK
+1044 DDDMAPFAQCILK
-1057 KDATAAPNWAVYHTG
+1057 EDAESAPNWAVYHTPG
-1072 DAVHKDVLT
+1072 DSTQKDVLI
-1081 KALREAENTISL
+1081 KALREAENTITL
-1093 DSPWKLSLLEASED
+1093 ERPPWKLSWLEGSED
-1107 KVIILSMFH
+1107 KGIILSMFH

-1126 LLEDVSSVYN
+1126 LLEDVSSVY
-1136 GHPPGRRT
+1136 GGQPPARRT

-1150 VNHFQANQTATSNFW
+1150 KHHFQTNQTATSNFW
-1165 KEYMNG
+1165 REYLNN
-1171 YSPIS
+1171 YSPIA
-1176 FPSLTAYRSPAVKTT
+1176 FPSLTAYRTPAVKIT
-1191 DCVEITARITHDI
+1191 DCVEMTARTTHDI
-1204 LKRRSRA
+1204 LKRRSRT

-1225 CILLAYTG
+1225 CLLLAYTG

-1254 ICVGPTFTT
+1254 VCVGPTFTT
-1263 VPTRLAL
+1263 IPARLAL

-1276 WSKLWTNKSVVAH
+1276 GGRLWTNKSVVAH

-1314 LPYDTVLAYQDF
+1314 LPYDTILAYQDF
-1326 SVGSSTS
+1326 SAGSSTS
-1333 DLWKS
+1333 GLWKS
-1338 IEHPAMA
+1338 IDHPPMA

-1356 AADSTL
+1356 AADSSL
-1362 TLRANFGLSQMD
+1362 TMRASFHLSQMD
-1374 RDGAEVMLHQLDD
+1374 RDGAEMMLHQLDD
-1387 IIAFILENPDGDF
+1387 IVAFILENPEGDF
-1400 ENALLYTRPHL
+1400 ENALLYTRSHL
-1411 KALYNPTP
+1411 KAVYNPMP
-1419 KMADEVCDGA
+1419 KMADEVFDGA
-1429 LIHTEFEE
+1429 LIHTKFED
-1437 HASLHPDD
+1437 HANLHPEDM
-1445 TALLFKYDLDDDQ
+1445 ALLFKYDLDDDH

-1478 AYLCETYDQL
+1478 SYLCETYGQL
-1488 TNTVIPICI
+1488 TNTVIPVCI

-1522 FSPAQRRHDLIKRTG
+1522 FSPAQRRHDLIERTG
-1537 ARLLLVST
+1537 ARVLLVSS

-1551 KDAIPTDID
+1551 KDAIPVDID

-1572 SWPSIGRGSSKMLSS
+1572 SWPSIDRGSSKKLSS
-1587 PAGTAYLIW
+1587 PAGISYLIW

-1611 SAAVSCFKSLK
+1611 SAAVCSFKSLR

-1649 DIFYAWS
+1649 DIFYTWS

-1712 LTQPVADDWGTNMS
+1712 LTQPVADDWGTDMR
-1726 AYNTYGPAEVTIVS
+1726 AYNTYGPAEATIVS

-1745 GNECR
+1745 GNECM
-1750 NIKSANVGWPM
+1750 NIKSANIGWPL

-1808 DEAGQILYYTG
+1808 DEARQMLYYTG
-1819 DLVRMLGDGSLEY
+1819 DLVRMLADGSLEY

-1854 ALRGCHPLIEN
+1854 SLGGCHPLVDN
-1865 IETLVINRPDRPS
+1865 IETLVVNRPDRPS

-1892 GDVSDSLLLLNDT
+1892 GDASDGLLLLNDT

-1914 EKAHTALPAHM
+1914 EKAHTVLPAHM

-1950 AAYATV
+1950 AAYASV
-1956 DIENWEN
+1956 DIENWET
-1963 RMNPENNAAG
+1963 RMNPENNALG
-1973 HPTDDPVT
+1973 HPADDPVT
-1981 SGAMEKIVHTI
+1981 SSAIEKIVQTI
-1992 ASLANI
+1992 ASLTNI
-1998 SPSLITKASRLRS
+1998 SPSIITKMSRLRS

-2021 LASRLKEAGYRLSF
+2021 LASRLNEAGYQLSF

-2045 DLIRSTSSPEAAGA
+2045 DLIRLSTSSREVRRA
-2059 PAAEFDINLFN
+2059 PAAQFDMNLFN
-2070 DQWHDI
+2070 DQWHNI
-2076 VASRVDDE
+2076 VAPKVDDE
-2084 FFTARAT
+2084 FFTVRAT

-2116 DRSVDVTRL
+2116 ERSVDVTRL
-2125 KQAWLA
+2125 KQAWFA

-2149 DSSPRKDD
+2149 DNSPRKDE
-2157 LDFSILQVIYDHPT
+2157 LDFSILQVIYDHST
-2171 LDWEYAVCEEHECDR
+2171 LDWEYTVCEEHEWDR
-2186 LLHSRIEDVM
+2186 LLHSRIEGVM
-2196 KTHQKTYFRQR
+2196 KTHQKTYFRQP
-2207 PWAVTVLDNGVERV
+2207 PWAVTVLDKGVERV

-2233 PSLDLI
+2233 PSLDLM

-2246 YTGKPPTRYQLRSA
+2246 YTDKPPSRYQLSSA
-2260 LPKILPT
+2260 LSKILPT
-2267 EEMAAATRSF
+2267 EEMVAGTRSF
-2277 WSSELPK
+2277 WNAELQK

-2316 PMTEPLEKLQSLSA
+2316 PLTEPLAKLRSLSA

-2336 VASLIRAAWGFVS
+2336 IASLIRAAWGFVS
-2349 LSYLGVPATVFA
+2349 LSYLGIPATVFA
-2361 ETVSDRVLHTDLEN
+2361 ETISDRVLHADLEN

-2420 RMLKRPRG
+2420 KMLKRPRG
-2428 EALYPAVF
+2428 EPLYPAVF
-2436 TLHPAGAEANAATDH
+2436 TFHPAGAEANVAADN
-2451 GLWHGLEDRIG
+2451 GLWRELEDRIG

-2475 NADGSLI
+2475 NPDGSLV

-2489 SLMSH
+2489 SLMNH
-2494 EHLSVFVRQVDSL
+2494 KHLSVFVRQVDSL

-2520 ELVNYLPPSLKSK
+2520 ELVNHLPPLLKSK
-2533 SSQHVSE
+2533 SSQRVSE
-2540 TVGNSVNLSPTHW
+2540 AVRNSVNISPTHW

-2567 EVASSISAGGIEK
+2567 EVASSISASGIEK

-2599 ASLGYRNRM
+2599 ASLGYKNRM
-2608 IAVCAGRNLQSYP
+2608 ISVCAGRNLPSYP

-2657 VTESA
+2657 FTESA

-2690 MPTDNRAYSSD
+2690 MPTDNRAYPSD
-2701 SQDNAYLLYTSGST
+2701 PQDNAYVLYTSGST

-2736 EFVCRVAPTTLELG
+2736 EFVCRVAPATLELG

-2763 DVHLLEMFFA
+2763 DVHLLEMFFP
-2773 WRHGMATVTAARTM
+2773 WRHGMASVTAARTM

-2853 YGPTEVTIGCTFALV
+2853 YGPTEVTIGCTFAHV
-2868 GKETTIRNIGHPLS
+2868 GKETTIRNIGPPLS

-2888 LIPGTMDYALRG
+2888 LIPGTVNYALRG

-2925 VQGPDGERMYRTGDI
+2925 VQGPGGEKMYRTGDI
-2940 GRLMSDDSVEYV
+2940 GRLMIDDTVEYI

-2981 DIGVV
+2981 EIGVV
-2986 TTVAKHPGLARP
+2986 TTVAKHPSLARA
-2998 QLISFIARVGERSRQ
+2998 QLISFVARAGDKSRQ
-3013 HSGDAAIIHSDMTTL
+3013 RSGDATLIHSDLATL
-3028 GKELRDACQR
+3028 CKDLRDACKR
-3038 KLPAY
+3038 KLPDY

-3058 PMSGKANIKQLHC
+3058 PMSGKANIKQLHG

-3078 ASILQGNNPGT
+3078 VSILQGNNPGT
-3089 SDAAGLTARPLTS
+3089 SDTAAFTGRPLTS

-3116 IERGSIN
+3116 IHQESIN

-3166 ALLPRKTTEPTTDPH
+3166 AQLPRSSTKAATDPR
-3181 NSQLTKRLAELEAE
+3181 NAELMKRLSELEAE
-3195 YHQSYPSAAN
+3195 YHRNYTSAAN
-3205 SGRVVVRP
+3205 SGQVVVRP

-3235 NHIALKLDPGLDC
+3235 NHIALELDPGLDS
-3248 ERLRRAW
+3248 ERLRCAW
-3255 QDTADNN
+3255 QATADNN

-3277 QVVLTPGYPMSW
+3277 QIVFTPGRPISW

-3294 DSLEECITQQ
+3294 DSLEQSITLQ
-3304 REDQQQISRG
+3304 RAKQQQISRG

-3330 TSSKRPLALFIAI
+3330 TSSSSKHSLVLFIAI

-3349 GESFSMLM
+3349 GESFSMLI
-3357 EDVTARYVG
+3357 EDVAARYVG
-3366 EPVIQRGSPAAFI
+3366 EPVLQRGSPAAFI
-3379 NHVYGQNLEK
+3379 EHVYGQNLEK
-3389 AQQHWV
+3389 ARQHWA
-3395 SALSD
+3395 SAFSD
-3400 CRPTILRVDTGA
+3400 CRPTIFRVDTGA
-3412 VEETTFINRKLRAGL
+3412 VEETTFVNKKLRAGL
-3427 AELERHSAT
+3427 ADLERRSANLHS
-3436 LHTTVPSLTQA
+3436 TVPSLMQA
-3447 LFALLLADR
+3447 LFALLLADK

-3465 LVLSGRAVAVPGAD
+3465 LVLSGRAVAVPGVD
-3479 SVLLPSITTIPGR
+3479 SVLLPCITTIPGR

-3498 TTVAEVIKSV
+3498 STVAEVVAYV
-3508 QQLTA
+3508 QQSNA

-3523 RRIQRWLKSE
+3523 RRIQRWLKLE
-3533 KPLFDCLF
+3533 KPVFDCLF
-3541 SYIRSTPAP
+3541 SYIRSTPAL
-3550 KHNLWEHLES
+3550 KHKLWEELES

-3570 EIEANHEKDEVYVHC
+3570 EIEANHAKDELYVHC

-3609 AFLSGDDITLDSFSL
+3609 TFLSGDDIALDSFSL
-3624 AGSGASGSRAIAV
+3624 AGSGAPGSRESAV
-3637 KWDASTWS
+3637 KWEETDWS

-3651 RDLTATFCS
+3651 RDITATFCG

-3685 ARKLRVLQFEVAPS
+3685 ARKLRELQFRVAPS

-3710 AKHIDERSAGGH
+3710 AKHIDERPAGGH
-3722 QSAPSEDK
+3722 QAVRPETK
-3730 KPRVSLAVHGD
+3730 KARVSLEAYRD
-3741 NIRLLTGEDSV
+3741 NVRLLSAGDSI

-3772 ESQVYVHPHIVRL
+3772 DSQVYVHPHIVRL
-3785 SNGVNI
+3785 TNGVDI
-3791 DRLKNAVAEVV
+3791 DRLKNAIAEVV

-3808 RTSFHPI
+3808 RTSFHPN
-3815 TENGVTWVGAV
+3815 TENGVIWVGAV

-3839 SSNEDVI
+3839 ASNADVLAEI
-3846 AKVTSLYSFREV
+3846 TSLSSFREE

-3867 FVLVDRANEKLFVV
+3867 FVLAHQGNETLFVV
-3881 LMHHALYDGASLPM
+3881 LMHHALYDGASLPL
-3895 LFEDFATAYHGQ
+3895 LFDDLAAAYHGQ
-3907 ATAQR
+3907 AMAQR
-3912 PQFSDIS
+3912 PQFSDIAP
-3919 HHILEGQ
+3919 HILDGQ
-3926 NDSCAFWT
+3926 NDSCDFWT

-3942 VEIPALSSSD
+3942 VEIPALTSSD
-3952 ATERMLLSES
+3952 ATERMLLSER
-3962 KIGLDLEK
+3962 KIGLDVGK
-3970 VVESCKAM
+3970 VVERCKAM
-3978 EVTVQ
+3978 EVTIQ
-3983 SVALLA
+3983 SIALLA
-3989 YAKVLACLVGK
+3989 YAKVVACLFGK

-4031 QRVSFEPKFLS
+4031 QRVSFEPTFLS
-4042 NREMAQRVRQLTA
+4042 NREMAQRVQQLTS
-4055 ESQVFQHA
+4055 ESQIFQHA

-4076 GMNAASLFDTL
+4076 SMDAASLFDTL
-4087 FVFQKSADLTTLA
+4087 FVFQKSADIGTR

-4132 AIVVSGSCDGRY
+4132 AITISASCNGRY
-4144 MCQQALDEFMMDFCT
+4144 MCQQALDQFMMDFCE
-4159 AFQDI
+4159 AFRDI
-4164 IDHPSRCATAAPE
+4164 IDHPTRCATAAPE
-4177 PLGGLPLRL
+4177 RLGGLPLRL
-4186 SNSTKPE
+4186 SKTKKPE
-4193 RGDSESDA
+4193 RGESETDA
-4201 PAHELVVRDVLAE
+4201 PAHESIVRDVLAE

-4225 STSIYNIGLDS
+4225 NTSIYNIGLDS

-4248 RGLKASVADVLQ
+4248 RGLKAGVADILQ

-4273 TVEERIQTQEPL
+4273 TVEKRIQTQEPL
-4285 IENYEAVEKTV
+4285 IEDYEAVEKTV
-4296 LQQLGLSNDTVES
+4296 LQRLELIKDAVET

-4321 TSWLKSGRTL
+4321 ASWLKSGRTL
-4331 FEPAWSYYSPERLDP
+4331 FEPAWSYYSIERIDS
-4346 AKLEKAWDQLRQ
+4346 AKLEKAWYQLRQ

-4370 SPSMAV
+4370 SPSMAI
-4376 QVVLK
+4376 QIVLK
-4381 QAPQNAEIFKVIES
+4381 QAPRNAEIFKVIES
-4395 PTCIEEAAKAQAREE
+4395 PACIEEAAKTQAREE
-4410 GLNPSSLFVPPV
+4410 ALNASSLFVPPV

-4451 FVSELAQ
+4451 FVSELAL
-4458 LYRGNSVESNPD
+4458 LYRGESVNSNPD

-4490 WSSQLGSSAPTT
+4490 WSSQLGSSAPT
-4502 IKPKAQELRPPRR
+4502 
-4515 SFVGIWDKVKNLLG
+4515 
-4529 SSVPTIIKPK
+4529 IIKPK
-4539 AQELRLPRQSFVGV
+4539 DQELPRQSFVGA
-4553 WKKVKNL
+4553 WEKVKNL

-4565 TCRSVGLSLQSVVL
+4565 NCRSVGLSLQTVVL

-4588 MTGVQT
+4588 MTGVQS

-4609 NIERLSGPCLNVTP
+4609 NIENILGPCLNVTP
-4623 FTFPAPGAKAESNV
+4623 FTFPSPGAESNV
-4637 LDEIQAIQTSLAE
+4637 VDEVRAIQASLAE

-4664 KWASTKSRE
+4664 RWASTKGRG
-4673 PLFNTWVNLLWMHQP
+4673 PLFNTWVNLLWMHQAP
-4688 SARGD
+4688 ARGD
-4693 PDLFHPLRIGVPT
+4693 ADLFQPLRIGVPT
-4706 DFIPDAPLPDPSG
+4706 DFIPDSPLPDPSG
-4719 EATSVSALDTSYLPD
+4719 QATSVSALDTAYLPA

-4742 PDPSTDTIGFGVRV
+4742 PDPRTDTIGFGVRV
-4756 EGGLLTEEEVREMVD
+4756 EGGLLTEAEVHEMVD

-4783 IQ
+4783 IR

>member
-1 MAGTNSADEGLTGPT
+1 MAGTNPAGEGLTGPT
-16 ETTNLIN
+16 KTTNHIN
-23 DSHGDAPNGANVV
+23 GSRSDVSFGSNLA

-50 DQYAAE
+50 DKYAAE
-56 GPTDDSIGQSSW
+56 GSADDSTGQSPW
-68 LSIGPSDVSGDL
+68 QRIGPGDVSGDL
-80 ADKLIEGYARFVCA
+80 ATGLIEGYARFVCVF
-94 LTGLEDV
+94 TGLEDV
-101 AFAISSQSS
+101 AFAISCQSS
-110 TGPSQALICA
+110 TGSSQALICA
-120 SVTVSDQTQEVQLTR
+120 SVAVTEQMQESQSIR

-140 QFNLSYCDRNEVQ
+140 ELDFSYYNRNEVQ
-153 FALDLD
+153 FAIDLV
-159 LASCPENTNTD
+159 LAGCPENRDTD
-170 LSSLAERNCL
+170 LTTVAESNCL
-180 SLFVRMSNDDLQV
+180 SLYVRICNDELRT
-193 SFTYPKRLIPDAAV
+193 SFTYPKRLIPDSAV

-212 AIAFHLKQSVGCLR
+212 TIAFHMKQSIECLR
-226 PTEASWDDQ
+226 STETSPDDQ
-235 TPDLSV
+235 TPDLSI

-251 LREDDSAQTPRRSK
+251 LRDDDSAQTPHVSN

-280 PSSIALDFVH
+280 PSTIALDFVH
-290 SLPSASSVAEHS
+290 SLPSASSIAEHS

-309 DAAATHLAI
+309 DAAATYLAT
-318 HIMKLL
+318 HIRKLL
-324 SDDTRRTGSR
+324 SDDTRNTRNR

-353 LKAGYAFSPVPTDA
+353 LKAGYAFSPIPTDA

-386 NVEEPSSGPW
+386 NAEEPSPELW
-396 LPDVVDETISRPT
+396 LPDTADKTISKPT

-414 EVSRWKHLCGE
+414 EISRWKHLSGE
-425 VNEPSTEDRSFE
+425 HDEFPIEDPLFE
-437 PPEIDQNEIAYLLF
+437 PPDIDHNDIAYLLF

-480 PLPRT
+480 PLPGT
-485 SAGDFRWFQFAF
+485 SAGDFRWFQFAS

-530 GTINEARATVM
+530 GTVNEARATVM

-580 AHSNGSNGNSVPPS
+580 AHNTDVNGNSVPSS

-618 HTRGSIIGQP
+618 HTRGSIIGEP

-633 MFVLDPTSHTPKG
+633 MFVLDPTSHTPKP

-663 QGYLNRQKETAKSF
+663 QGYLNRPKETAQSF
-677 VHSPEYGRLYR
+677 VHSSEYGCIYR

-732 AALTGVRE
+732 ATLTGVRE
-740 VVAVVSKPDSTVQGS
+740 AVAVVPKRDTTVQGS

-766 SGEEALRETVRLAAE
+766 PDEDALREFVRLADE
-781 CAHRHLAAYMCP
+781 CTHRHLAAYMCP
-793 SSYVFFHSIP
+793 STYVFFDSIP

-812 KAISSMLQQGEDSH
+812 KAIGSMLQQGDDSGI
-826 VKFYLP
+826 KLFLP
-832 ANKVSEPR
+832 SNNVSGAR
-840 ETTQDDWDALEDEQA
+840 ETAPGDWDEPEDEKD

-866 AQTSGEEAS
+866 AQTTGEEAS
-875 VIKPSTSLYSLGLDS
+875 VIKPNTNLYSLGLDS

-912 LLQSDTIKGLLS
+912 VLQSDTIEGLLS
-924 LILNGKGSLG
+924 LILSGKGNLEG
-934 ELTNGQ
+934 LTNGH
-940 LANHSC
+940 LANDSC
-946 MSLAQQLQAFNEAN
+946 MSLAQQLQAFNARN
-960 HSTCAERLGIRP
+960 HLTCAERLGISP
-972 ERIDTVLPTT
+972 ERIQTVLPTT

-993 RSSADSS
+993 RTSADSS

-1011 ISLEPHVDIERL
+1011 ISLEPFVDVERL
-1023 KKAWKSVIRSYDSFR
+1023 KKAWESVIGSYDSFR
-1038 TIFCWV
+1038 TIFCWL
-1044 DNDMAPFAQCILK
+1044 DDDMAPFAQCILK
-1057 KDATAAPNWAVYHTG
+1057 DDAGPALNWAVYETSG
-1072 DAVHKDVLT
+1072 ESMNEDVLT
-1081 KALREAENTISL
+1081 KALREVEGTISL
-1093 DSPWKLSLLEASED
+1093 DSPWKLSLLDSLEE
-1107 KVIILSMFH
+1107 KVIVLSMFH

-1136 GHPPGRRT
+1136 GQPPARRT

-1150 VNHFQANQTATSNFW
+1150 VNHYQANQTATSNFW
-1165 KEYMNG
+1165 KEYLKN
-1171 YSPIS
+1171 YSPIA
-1176 FPSLTAYRSPAVKTT
+1176 FPSLTAYRSPAIKST
-1191 DCVEITARITHDI
+1191 DCVEITARMTHDI
-1204 LKRRSRA
+1204 LKRRSRT

-1225 CILLAYTG
+1225 SILLAYSG
-1233 TQDQDVVM
+1233 TQDHDVVM

-1254 ICVGPTFTT
+1254 ICAGPTFTT
-1263 VPTRLAL
+1263 IPTRLAL

-1276 WSKLWTNKSVVAH
+1276 GEKLWTNKSVVAH
-1289 LASLNAKT
+1289 LASLNART

-1326 SVGSSTS
+1326 SAGSSTS
-1333 DLWKS
+1333 GLWKKIS
-1338 IEHPAMA
+1338 HPPMA

-1356 AADSTL
+1356 AADSSL
-1362 TLRANFGLSQMD
+1362 TLRASFGLSQMD

-1387 IIAFILENPDGDF
+1387 IVAFILENPDGDF
-1400 ENALLYTRPHL
+1400 ENALSYTRPDI
-1411 KALYNPTP
+1411 KAAYNPMP
-1419 KMADEVCDGA
+1419 KMADEISDGA
-1429 LIHTEFEE
+1429 LIHTKFED
-1437 HASLHPDD
+1437 HANLHPDD
-1445 TALLFKYDLDDDQ
+1445 MALLFKYDLDDDQ
-1458 NPRNISWSYG
+1458 NPQNISWTYG
-1468 ELNARADHLA
+1468 ELNARAENLA
-1478 AYLCETYDQL
+1478 ASLCQTYGQL
-1488 TNTVIPICI
+1488 TNTVVPICI

-1522 FSPAQRRHDLIKRTG
+1522 FSPSQRRHDLIKRTG
-1537 ARLLLVST
+1537 ARVLLVSS
-1545 EDGAQP
+1545 EDGEQP
-1551 KDAIPTDID
+1551 KDAIPIDID

-1566 YADPLV
+1566 YADPRV
-1572 SWPSIGRGSSKMLSS
+1572 SWPSIGQGSSKKLSS
-1587 PAGTAYLIW
+1587 PAGIAYLIW

-1665 REIMLGSFAKLAN
+1665 REIMLASFAKLAN

-1692 AGVPRKSCE
+1692 AGVPRKSCQ

-1712 LTQPVADDWGTNMS
+1712 LTQPVADDWGTNMR

-1745 GNECR
+1745 GNECM
-1750 NIKSANVGWPM
+1750 NVKSANVGWPM

-1819 DLVRMLGDGSLEY
+1819 DLVRMLADGSLEY

-1854 ALRGCHPLIEN
+1854 ALGGCHPLVEN
-1865 IETLVINRPDRPS
+1865 IETLVINRPDRPT
-1878 KVVVAFLSAPNAAE
+1878 KVVVAFLSAPNAA
-1892 GDVSDSLLLLNDT
+1892 DADASDALLLLNDA

-1950 AAYATV
+1950 AAYASV
-1956 DIENWEN
+1956 DIEDWEN
-1963 RMNPENNAAG
+1963 RMNPENDAASCAE
-1973 HPTDDPVT
+1973 DDPVT
-1981 SGAMEKIVHTI
+1981 SDTMDKIVHTI
-1992 ASLANI
+1992 ASLTNI
-1998 SPSLITKASRLRS
+1998 SPSIITKASRLRS

-2021 LASRLKEAGYRLSF
+2021 LASRLKEAGYQLSF
-2035 IEVLNCVTVQ
+2035 IQVINCVTVQ
-2045 DLIRSTSSPEAAGA
+2045 DLIQLSTPSPEALVVS
-2059 PAAEFDINLFN
+2059 PTEFDIDLFN

-2076 VASRVDDE
+2076 VASKVNDQI
-2084 FFTARAT
+2084 FTVRAT

-2116 DRSVDVTRL
+2116 GRSVDVTRL

-2149 DSSPRKDD
+2149 DNSSRKDE
-2157 LDFSILQVIYDHPT
+2157 LDFSILQIIYDHPT
-2171 LDWEYAVCEEHECDR
+2171 IDWEYVVCEEHEWDR
-2186 LLHSRIEDVM
+2186 LLRSRIEGVM
-2196 KTHQKTYFRQR
+2196 KTHQKTYFRMR
-2207 PWAVTVLDNGVERV
+2207 PWAVTVLDNGVEQV

-2246 YTGKPPTRYQLRSA
+2246 YTGKPPPRYQLRSA
-2260 LPKILPT
+2260 LSKVLPT
-2267 EEMAAATRSF
+2267 EEMAAGTRSF
-2277 WSSELPK
+2277 WNSELQK
-2284 FSELDVPAWP
+2284 FSELDAPSWP

-2299 RTQES
+2299 RTPET

-2316 PMTEPLEKLQSLSA
+2316 PMTEPLEKLQSISA
-2330 ELGVSS
+2330 ELSVSS
-2336 VASLIRAAWGFVS
+2336 IASLIRAAWGFVS
-2349 LSYLGVPATVFA
+2349 LSYLGVPVTVFA
-2361 ETVSDRVLHTDLEN
+2361 ETVSDRVLHADLEN
-2375 GIGPLIS
+2375 SVGPLIS

-2391 GTAREVL
+2391 GTVREVL
-2398 AEQQRVSAQSRKYRH
+2398 AEQQRISSHSRKHRH

-2428 EALYPAVF
+2428 EPLYPAVF
-2436 TLHPAGAEANAATDH
+2436 TFHPAGADANAATNT
-2451 GLWHGLEDRIG
+2451 GLWRQLEDRIG

-2475 NADGSLI
+2475 NGDGSLI
-2482 LEASSDA
+2482 LEVSADA

-2494 EHLSVFVRQVDSL
+2494 EHLAIFVRQVDSL

-2520 ELVNYLPPSLKSK
+2520 ELVNQLPPWLKSK

-2540 TVGNSVNLSPTHW
+2540 AVRNSVNLNPTHW

-2567 EVASSISAGGIEK
+2567 EVASSISANGIEK

-2599 ASLGYRNRM
+2599 ASLGYKNRM
-2608 IAVCAGRNLQSYP
+2608 IAVCAGRNLASYP
-2621 VIVGIFKSG
+2621 VIVGVFKSG

-2657 VTESA
+2657 FTESA
-2662 FAATFSDVPETCRVM
+2662 FAATFSNVPGTCRVM

-2690 MPTDNRAYSSD
+2690 MSTDNRAYGSD
-2701 SQDNAYLLYTSGST
+2701 SQDNSYLLYTSGST

-2721 MVSRANLSSFIESFS
+2721 MVSRANLSAFIESFS
-2736 EFVCRVAPTTLELG
+2736 EFVCRVAPATLELG

-2763 DVHLLEMFFA
+2763 DVHLLEMFFP
-2773 WRHGMATVTAARTM
+2773 WRHGMASVTAARTM

-2868 GKETTIRNIGHPLS
+2868 GKETTIRNIGPPLS

-2888 LIPGTMDYALRG
+2888 LIPGTMNYALRG
-2900 QTGELCFTGDLVGNG
+2900 QTGELCFTGDIVGNG

-2981 DIGVV
+2981 EISVV
-2986 TTVAKHPGLARP
+2986 TTVAKHSGLARP
-2998 QLISFIARVGERSRQ
+2998 QLISFVARGGDRSRQ
-3013 HSGDAAIIHSDMTTL
+3013 RTGDAAIIHSDLATL
-3028 GKELRDACQR
+3028 GKELRDTCQR

-3058 PMSGKANIKQLHC
+3058 PMSGKANIKLLHS

-3089 SDAAGLTARPLTS
+3089 SDTAAFAGRPLTS
-3102 DEEAVVNEICAVIK
+3102 DEEAVVNQICAVIK
-3116 IERGSIN
+3116 IERESIY

-3140 LSVKLRNIGYDATV
+3140 LSVKLRRIGYDATV

-3166 ALLPRKTTEPTTDPH
+3166 AQLPRKSTVAESDPH
-3181 NSQLTKRLAELEAE
+3181 NSELTKRLAELEAE
-3195 YHQSYPSAAN
+3195 YHQGNTSPAN
-3205 SGRVVVRP
+3205 SGQVVVRP
-3213 CLPLQEGL
+3213 CLSLQEGL

-3235 NHIALKLDPGLDC
+3235 NHIALKLDPGLDS
-3248 ERLRRAW
+3248 ERLRYAW
-3255 QDTADNN
+3255 QGAVDNN

-3277 QVVLTPGYPMSW
+3277 QVVFSSGCPMSW
-3289 TEEEY
+3289 TEGEY
-3294 DSLEECITQQ
+3294 DSLEESITQQ
-3304 REDQQQISRG
+3304 RAKQQEISRG

-3330 TSSKRPLALFIAI
+3330 TSSSSKHPLVLFIAI

-3349 GESFSMLM
+3349 GESFSMLL
-3357 EDVTARYVG
+3357 EDVAARYVG
-3366 EPVIQRGSPAAFI
+3366 EPVTERGSPAAFI

-3389 AQQHWV
+3389 AQQHWM
-3395 SALSD
+3395 SALSN
-3400 CRPTILRVDTGA
+3400 CRPTIFRVDTGA
-3412 VEETTFINRKLRAGL
+3412 VEETTFVNRKLRAGL
-3427 AELERHSAT
+3427 AELERHSAN
-3436 LHTTVPSLTQA
+3436 LHTTVPSLMQA

-3479 SVLLPSITTIPGR
+3479 SVLLPCITTIPSR
-3492 LNTNGL
+3492 LNTDGL
-3498 TTVAEVIKSV
+3498 TTVAEVVRSV
-3508 QQLTA
+3508 HQSTA

-3533 KPLFDCLF
+3533 KPPFDCLF

-3550 KHNLWEHLES
+3550 KHNLWEQLES

-3570 EIEANHEKDEVYVHC
+3570 EIEANHENNEVYVHC

-3591 GSVDRGQEF
+3591 GSVGRGQEF
-3600 VEKLDALLS
+3600 IEKLDALLS
-3609 AFLSGDDITLDSFSL
+3609 SLLSGDDIALDSFSL
-3624 AGSGASGSRAIAV
+3624 AGSGASGSREIDV
-3637 KWDASTWS
+3637 KWDATTWS

-3651 RDLTATFCS
+3651 RDVTASFCG

-3685 ARKLRVLQFEVAPS
+3685 SRKLRELEFEVAPS

-3710 AKHIDERSAGGH
+3710 AKRVDERSAGGR
-3722 QSAPSEDK
+3722 QSARSEDK
-3730 KPRVSLAVHGD
+3730 KHRVSLAAHRDKV
-3741 NIRLLTGEDSV
+3741 RLLGDGDSV

-3772 ESQVYVHPHIVRL
+3772 DSQVYVHPHIVRL
-3785 SNGVNI
+3785 TNGVHI
-3791 DRLKNAVAEVV
+3791 DRLKNAIAEVV

-3815 TENGVTWVGAV
+3815 TESGVTWVGAV
-3826 HTNPPLQWKEITL
+3826 HTTPPLQWKEITL
-3839 SSNEDVI
+3839 SSNADVI
-3846 AKVTSLYSFREV
+3846 AELTSLYFFREV

-3867 FVLVDRANEKLFVV
+3867 FVLADRANEKLFVV
-3881 LMHHALYDGASLPM
+3881 LMHHSLYDGASLP
-3895 LFEDFATAYHGQ
+3895 LVFEDLAAAYHGQ
-3907 ATAQR
+3907 ATVQR
-3912 PQFSDIS
+3912 PQFSDIAP
-3919 HHILEGQ
+3919 HILEGQ
-3926 NDSCAFWT
+3926 NGSCDFWT

-3942 VEIPALSSSD
+3942 VEIPALSSTD
-3952 ATERMLLSES
+3952 VTERMLISER
-3962 KIGLDLEK
+3962 KIGLDVDK

-3983 SVALLA
+3983 SIALLA

-4000 RDVVFGQ
+4000 CDVVFGQ

-4017 GAEQTIGPLFNTVA
+4017 GADQTIGPLFNTVA

-4042 NREMAQRVRQLTA
+4042 NREMAQRVQQLSS
-4055 ESQVFQHA
+4055 ESQAFQHA

-4076 GMNAASLFDTL
+4076 GMNGVSLFDTL
-4087 FVFQKSADLTTLA
+4087 FVFQKSADLTTGA
-4100 LDEQQIWRPFE
+4100 FAEQEIWRPFK

-4126 VDHGQE
+4126 VDHGRE
-4132 AIVVSGSCDGRY
+4132 AIVVSASGDGRY
-4144 MCQQALDEFMMDFCT
+4144 ICQQALDEFMADFCI

-4164 IDHPSRCATAAPE
+4164 IDHPTRCATAAPE

-4186 SNSTKPE
+4186 SKAEKPE
-4193 RGDSESDA
+4193 GGDDESDA
-4201 PAHELVVRDVLAE
+4201 PANELIVREVLAE
-4214 VAGVPVDSIMP
+4214 VAGVPVDSISP

-4273 TVEERIQTQEPL
+4273 TVEERIHTKEPL
-4285 IENYEAVEKTV
+4285 IENYDAVENGV
-4296 LQQLGLSNDTVES
+4296 LQRLELNKDAVET

-4321 TSWLKSGRTL
+4321 ASWLKSGRTL
-4331 FEPAWSYYSPERLDP
+4331 FEPAWSYYSTERIDSG
-4346 AKLEKAWDQLRQ
+4346 KLEEAWYQLRQ
-4358 RHPILRTCFAAT
+4358 RHPILRTCFVAT

-4381 QAPQNAEIFKVIES
+4381 QAPQNAETFKVIES
-4395 PTCIEEAAKAQAREE
+4395 PTCIEEAAKAQARER

-4435 QVFIN
+4435 QFFIN

-4458 LYRGNSVESNPD
+4458 LYRGESAESNPD

-4490 WSSQLGSSAPTT
+4490 WSSQLGSS
-4502 IKPKAQELRPPRR
+4502 L
-4515 SFVGIWDKVKNLLG
+4515 
-4529 SSVPTIIKPK
+4529 PTIIQPK
-4539 AQELRLPRQSFVGV
+4539 EQELPRQSFVGV
-4553 WKKVKNL
+4553 WEKVKNL

-4565 TCRSVGLSLQSVVL
+4565 TCRSAGLSLQSVVL
-4579 LAVSRCLAR
+4579 LAVSRSLAR
-4588 MTGVQT
+4588 MTAVQS

-4609 NIERLSGPCLNVTP
+4609 NIENLSGPCLNVTP
-4623 FTFPAPGAKAESNV
+4623 FTFSRPGAKAESNV
-4637 LDEIQAIQTSLAE
+4637 LDEVRAIQASLAE
-4650 RVLYEQSCLRDILV
+4650 RVLYEQSCVREILT
-4664 KWASTKSRE
+4664 KWASTKGKG

-4688 SARGD
+4688 STRGD
-4693 PDLFHPLRIGVPT
+4693 SPLDLFQPLRIGVPT
-4706 DFIPDAPLPDPSG
+4706 DFIPASPLPEPTG
-4719 EATSVSALDTSYLPD
+4719 ETTSVSDLDTSYLPD

-4742 PDPSTDTIGFGVRV
+4742 PDPGTDTIGFGVRI
-4756 EGGLLTEEEVREMVD
+4756 EGGLLTEEEVHEMVN
-4771 DVSGEIEGIMAA
+4771 DVSGEIEEIMAA

>member
-1 MAGTNSADEGLTGPT
+1 
-16 ETTNLIN
+16 
-23 DSHGDAPNGANVV
+23 
-36 GIVPVTKIPALDTI
+36 
-50 DQYAAE
+50 
-56 GPTDDSIGQSSW
+56 
-68 LSIGPSDVSGDL
+68 
-80 ADKLIEGYARFVCA
+80 
-94 LTGLEDV
+94 
-101 AFAISSQSS
+101 
-110 TGPSQALICA
+110 
-120 SVTVSDQTQEVQLTR
+120 
-135 QCAVR
+135 
-140 QFNLSYCDRNEVQ
+140 
-153 FALDLD
+153 
-159 LASCPENTNTD
+159 
-170 LSSLAERNCL
+170 
-180 SLFVRMSNDDLQV
+180 MSNNDLQIT
-193 SFTYPKRLIPDAAV
+193 FTYPKRLVPDAAV
-207 SQLLK
+207 GQLLK
-212 AIAFHLKQSVGCLR
+212 TIAFHMKQSIGCLHSTCS
-226 PTEASWDDQ
+226 PVDQ

-251 LREDDSAQTPRRSK
+251 PRDDDSAQTPHRSK
-265 PFLLHSAFEGWAQKS
+265 PFLLHSAFEGWAQKR
-280 PSSIALDFVH
+280 PSAIALDFVH
-290 SLPSASSVAEHS
+290 SLPSASSIAEHS

-309 DAAATHLAI
+309 DAAATSLAI
-318 HIMKLL
+318 HIRTLL
-324 SDDTRRTGSR
+324 SDDTRKTGSR

-353 LKAGYAFSPVPTDA
+353 LKAGYAFSPIPTDA

-373 EILQDI
+373 EVLQDI
-379 NSPVILG
+379 DSPVILG
-386 NVEEPSSGPW
+386 NTEEPPSGPW
-396 LPDVVDETISRPT
+396 LPDAADDTISRPT

-414 EVSRWKHLCGE
+414 EVSRWKHFCGE
-425 VNEPSTEDRSFE
+425 NNEISTEDRFFE
-437 PPEIDQNEIAYLLF
+437 PPDIDQNEIAYLLF

-480 PLPRT
+480 PLPGD
-485 SAGDFRWFQFAF
+485 SAGDFRWFQFAS

-571 TVIDNFSQK
+571 TVIDNFSRK
-580 AHSNGSNGNSVPPS
+580 AHNNDLNGDCVSTP

-618 HTRGSIIGQP
+618 RTRGSIIGEP

-633 MFVLDPTSHTPKG
+633 TFVLDPTSHTPKA

-663 QGYLNRQKETAKSF
+663 QGYMNRPKETAKSF
-677 VHSPEYGRLYR
+677 VHSPEYGYLYR
-688 TGDLARIVWDE
+688 TGDMARIVWDE

-732 AALTGVRE
+732 ATLPGVQE
-740 VVAVVSKPDSTVQGS
+740 VVAVVPKRDSAVQGS

-766 SGEEALRETVRLAAE
+766 PGEDALREIVRLADE
-781 CAHRHLAAYMCP
+781 CTHRHLAAYMCP
-793 SSYVFFHSIP
+793 SSYVFFDSIP

-812 KAISSMLQQGEDSH
+812 KAIDTMLQEGEDSGM
-826 VKFYLP
+826 KFYLP
-832 ANKVSEPR
+832 SNNASEAR
-840 ETTQDDWDALEDEQA
+840 ETAQDDWDELEDEKA

-875 VIKPSTSLYSLGLDS
+875 AIRPSTSLYSLGLDS

-897 QKLRDQSIDNLSVGD
+897 QKLRDQSIDNLSMGD
-912 LLQSDTIKGLLS
+912 VLQSDTIKGLLS
-924 LILNGKGSLG
+924 LILNGKANLG
-934 ELTNGQ
+934 GLTNGQ
-940 LANHSC
+940 PANHSC
-946 MSLAQQLQAFNEAN
+946 KSLEQQLQAFNDTN
-960 HSTCAERLGIRP
+960 HSTCAERLGISP
-972 ERIDTVLPTT
+972 ERIETVLPTT

-1011 ISLEPHVDIERL
+1011 ISLEPYVDIERL
-1023 KKAWKSVIRSYDSFR
+1023 KKAWESVIRSYDSFR

-1057 KDATAAPNWAVYHTG
+1057 EDATSALDWAVYHTSG
-1072 DAVHKDVLT
+1072 DSTHKDVLN
-1081 KALREAENTISL
+1081 KALREAENKISL
-1093 DSPWKLSLLEASED
+1093 VSPWKLSLLEASED
-1107 KVIILSMFH
+1107 NVIILSMFH

-1121 GSLQL
+1121 GSLHL

-1165 KEYMNG
+1165 KEYLNN
-1171 YSPIS
+1171 YSPVA

-1191 DCVEITARITHDI
+1191 DCVEITAHTTHDL

-1225 CILLAYTG
+1225 SLLLAYTG

-1263 VPTRLAL
+1263 IPTRLSL
-1270 GQIPKA
+1270 RQIPKA
-1276 WSKLWTNKSVVAH
+1276 GGKLWTNKSAVAH

-1326 SVGSSTS
+1326 SAGSSTS
-1333 DLWKS
+1333 GLWKS
-1338 IEHPAMA
+1338 IDHPAMA

-1351 IEVWP
+1351 IEIWP

-1374 RDGAEVMLHQLDD
+1374 RDGAEVMLHQFDD
-1387 IIAFILENPDGDF
+1387 IVAFILENPDGDF
-1400 ENALLYTRPHL
+1400 ENALLYTSPNL

-1419 KMADEVCDGA
+1419 KMAEEVSSGA
-1429 LIHTEFEE
+1429 LIHTKFEE
-1437 HASLHPDD
+1437 HANLHPDD
-1445 TALLFKYDLDDDQ
+1445 MALLFKYDLDDDQ
-1458 NPRNISWSYG
+1458 NPRNISWTYG
-1468 ELNARADHLA
+1468 ELNARADNLA
-1478 AYLCETYDQL
+1478 AYLCETYDHL
-1488 TNTVIPICI
+1488 RNTVIPICI

-1537 ARLLLVST
+1537 ARLLLVSS
-1545 EDGAQP
+1545 EDGVQP
-1551 KDAIPTDID
+1551 KNAIPTDID

-1566 YADPLV
+1566 YADSLV
-1572 SWPSIGRGSSKMLSS
+1572 SWPSIGRASSKKLSS
-1587 PAGTAYLIW
+1587 PAGIAYLIW

-1712 LTQPVADDWGTNMS
+1712 LTQPVADDWGTDMR
-1726 AYNTYGPAEVTIVS
+1726 AYNTYGPAEATIVS

-1745 GNECR
+1745 GNECMS
-1750 NIKSANVGWPM
+1750 IKSANVGWPM

-1819 DLVRMLGDGSLEY
+1819 DLVRMLADGSLEY

-1854 ALRGCHPLIEN
+1854 ALRGCHPLVEN

-1878 KVVVAFLSAPNAAE
+1878 KVVVAFVSAPNAAE
-1892 GDVSDSLLLLNDT
+1892 GDASDGLLLLNDV

-1973 HPTDDPVT
+1973 HPTDDPIT
-1981 SGAMEKIVHTI
+1981 SDAMEKIVHTI

-1998 SPSLITKASRLRS
+1998 SPSVITKASRLRS

-2021 LASRLKEAGYRLSF
+2021 LASKLKEAGYQLSF

-2045 DLIRSTSSPEAAGA
+2045 DLIRSTSSPEALEA
-2059 PAAEFDINLFN
+2059 PAAEFDINHFN
-2070 DQWHDI
+2070 NQWHNI
-2076 VASRVDDE
+2076 VASKVDDE
-2084 FFTARAT
+2084 FFAMRAT

-2116 DRSVDVTRL
+2116 DTSVDVTRL

-2149 DSSPRKDD
+2149 DNSPRKDE

-2171 LDWEYAVCEEHECDR
+2171 LDWEYAVCEEHEWDR
-2186 LLHSRIEDVM
+2186 LLRSRIEGVM
-2196 KTHQKTYFRQR
+2196 KTHQKTYFRQP
-2207 PWAVTVLDNGVERV
+2207 PWAVTVLDKGVERV

-2233 PSLDLI
+2233 PSLDLV

-2246 YTGKPPTRYQLRSA
+2246 YTGKPPSRYQLRSA
-2260 LPKILPT
+2260 LSKILPT
-2267 EEMAAATRSF
+2267 EEMVTATRSF
-2277 WSSELPK
+2277 WNSELQK
-2284 FSELDVPAWP
+2284 FSEIDVPAWP

-2299 RTQES
+2299 RTPES

-2316 PMTEPLEKLQSLSA
+2316 PMTEPLERLQSLSA

-2336 VASLIRAAWGFVS
+2336 IASLIRAAWGFVS

-2361 ETVSDRVLHTDLEN
+2361 ETVSDRVLHADLDN

-2398 AEQQRVSAQSRKYRH
+2398 AEQQRVSAQSSKHRH

-2428 EALYPAVF
+2428 EPLYPAVF
-2436 TLHPAGAEANAATDH
+2436 TFHPASAEANAATDH
-2451 GLWHGLEDRIG
+2451 GLWRGLEDPIG

-2520 ELVNYLPPSLKSK
+2520 ELVNHLPRSLKSE
-2533 SSQHVSE
+2533 SSQHVSDA
-2540 TVGNSVNLSPTHW
+2540 VRNSVNLSPTHW
-2553 LELNAREHPEWTAV
+2553 LELNASEHPEWTAV
-2567 EVASSISAGGIEK
+2567 EVASSIGASGIEK

-2599 ASLGYRNRM
+2599 AALGYKNRM
-2608 IAVCAGRNLQSYP
+2608 IAVCAGRNLPSYP

-2644 KAFLIEDGNCPLV
+2644 KAFLVEDGNCPLV
-2657 VTESA
+2657 FTESA
-2662 FAATFSDVPETCRVM
+2662 FAGTFSNVPETCRVM
-2677 CIDDPSFVDSLAG
+2677 CIDEPTFLDSLAG
-2690 MPTDNRAYSSD
+2690 MPTDNRAYSCVP
-2701 SQDNAYLLYTSGST
+2701 QDNAYLLYTSGST

-2736 EFVCRVAPTTLELG
+2736 EFVCRVAPATLELG

-2868 GKETTIRNIGHPLS
+2868 GKETTIRNIGRPLS

-2925 VQGPDGERMYRTGDI
+2925 VQGPDGEKMYRTGDI
-2940 GRLMSDDSVEYV
+2940 GRLMFDDSVEYV

-2981 DIGVV
+2981 EIGVV
-2986 TTVAKHPGLARP
+2986 TTVAKHPGLARA
-2998 QLISFIARVGERSRQ
+2998 QLISFIARVGDRGRQ
-3013 HSGDAAIIHSDMTTL
+3013 STGDAAIIQSDMATL

-3038 KLPAY
+3038 KLPDY

-3058 PMSGKANIKQLHC
+3058 PMSGKANIKQLHS

-3089 SDAAGLTARPLTS
+3089 SDTAASSGRPLTS

-3116 IERGSIN
+3116 TERGSIN

-3140 LSVKLRNIGYDATV
+3140 LSVKLRNIGYEATV

-3166 ALLPRKTTEPTTDPH
+3166 ALLPRKTTDATTDPH
-3181 NSQLTKRLAELEAE
+3181 NSELTKRLAELDAE

-3205 SGRVVVRP
+3205 SGLVAVRP

-3235 NHIALKLDPGLDC
+3235 NHIALKLDPGLDS
-3248 ERLRRAW
+3248 ERLRCAW

-3262 EILRTCFA
+3262 EIIRTCFA
-3270 PLEKEIV
+3270 PVEKEIV
-3277 QVVLTPGYPMSW
+3277 QVVFTPGCPMSW
-3289 TEEEY
+3289 TEDEY
-3294 DSLEECITQQ
+3294 DSLEDCITQQ
-3304 REDQQQISRG
+3304 RAKQQQVSRG

-3330 TSSKRPLALFIAI
+3330 TSSKRPLVLFVAI

-3357 EDVTARYVG
+3357 EDVAARYVG
-3366 EPVIQRGSPAAFI
+3366 DAVIQRGSPAAFI
-3379 NHVYGQNLEK
+3379 NNVYGQNQEK

-3400 CRPTILRVDTGA
+3400 CQPTIFRVDTGA
-3412 VEETTFINRKLRAGL
+3412 VEKATFINRKLHAGL
-3427 AELERHSAT
+3427 AELERHSAN
-3436 LHTTVPSLTQA
+3436 LHTTVPSLMQA

-3479 SVLLPSITTIPGR
+3479 SVLLPCITTIPGR

-3498 TTVAEVIKSV
+3498 TTVAEVVRSV
-3508 QQLTA
+3508 HQSTA

-3550 KHNLWEHLES
+3550 KHSLWEQLES

-3570 EIEANHEKDEVYVHC
+3570 EVEANHEKDEVYVHC

-3591 GSVDRGQEF
+3591 GSADRGQEF
-3600 VEKLDALLS
+3600 VEKLDALVS
-3609 AFLSGDDITLDSFSL
+3609 AFLSGEDIALDSFSL
-3624 AGSGASGSRAIAV
+3624 ADSGASGSRDIAV
-3637 KWDASTWS
+3637 KWDATTWS

-3651 RDLTATFCS
+3651 RNLTAAFCA

-3685 ARKLRVLQFEVAPS
+3685 ARKLRELRFEVAPS

-3710 AKHIDERSAGGH
+3710 AKHIDERSAGGR
-3722 QSAPSEDK
+3722 QAARSEDRK
-3730 KPRVSLAVHGD
+3730 ARVSLAAHRD
-3741 NIRLLTGEDSV
+3741 NVRLLGAGDSV

-3766 TRTLGS
+3766 TQTLGS
-3772 ESQVYVHPHIVRL
+3772 DSQVYVHPHIVRL
-3785 SNGVNI
+3785 SNGVDI
-3791 DRLKNAVAEVV
+3791 DRLKDAIAEVV

-3815 TENGVTWVGAV
+3815 TENGVIWVGAV
-3826 HTNPPLQWKEITL
+3826 HTNPPLQWNEITL

-3846 AKVTSLYSFREV
+3846 SELTSLYSFREV
-3858 ADFETPPLR
+3858 ADFETPPVR
-3867 FVLVDRANEKLFVV
+3867 FVHANMADEKLFVV
-3881 LMHHALYDGASLPM
+3881 LMHHALYDGASLPL
-3895 LFEDFATAYHGQ
+3895 LFEDLATAYHGQ

-3912 PQFSDIS
+3912 PQFSDIA

-3926 NDSCAFWT
+3926 NGSCDFWT

-3952 ATERMLLSES
+3952 ATERMLLSER
-3962 KIGLDLEK
+3962 KIGLDVEK
-3970 VVESCKAM
+3970 VVERCKAM

-4031 QRVSFEPKFLS
+4031 QRVSFEPTFLS
-4042 NREMAQRVRQLTA
+4042 NREMAQRVQQLTA

-4087 FVFQKSADLTTLA
+4087 FVFQKSADLTTGT

-4117 QAEHKLNLE
+4117 QAEHKLNFE

-4132 AIVVSGSCDGRY
+4132 AIVVSASCGGRY
-4144 MCQQALDEFMMDFCT
+4144 MCQQALDEFMMNFCT

-4164 IDHPSRCATAAPE
+4164 IDHPTRCATAAPE
-4177 PLGGLPLRL
+4177 QLGGLPLRL
-4186 SNSTKPE
+4186 SQAKEPE
-4193 RGDSESDA
+4193 RGDTESDA
-4201 PAHELVVRDVLAE
+4201 PAHELIVRDVLAE

-4285 IENYEAVEKTV
+4285 IENYDAVENAV
-4296 LQQLGLSNDTVES
+4296 LQRLGLSKDAVET

-4321 TSWLKSGRTL
+4321 ASWLKSGRTL
-4331 FEPAWSYYSPERLDP
+4331 FEPAWSYYSPERLDS
-4346 AKLEKAWDQLRQ
+4346 AKLEKAWNQLRQ

-4381 QAPQNAEIFKVIES
+4381 QAPHNAETFKVIES
-4395 PTCIEEAAKAQAREE
+4395 PACIEEAAKTQAREE

-4458 LYRGNSVESNPD
+4458 LYRGDSVESNPD
-4470 FPSFVEHAT
+4470 FPSFVQHAT

-4490 WSSQLGSSAPTT
+4490 WSSQLS
-4502 IKPKAQELRPPRR
+4502 
-4515 SFVGIWDKVKNLLG
+4515 

-4539 AQELRLPRQSFVGV
+4539 DQELRLPKQSFVGV
-4553 WKKVKNL
+4553 WEKVKNL
-4560 SQLES
+4560 SQLER
-4565 TCRSVGLSLQSVVL
+4565 TCRSVGLSLHSVVL

-4588 MTGVQT
+4588 ITGVQT

-4609 NIERLSGPCLNVTP
+4609 NIEKLSGPCLNVTP
-4623 FTFPAPGAKAESNV
+4623 FTFPAPGAEGNA
-4637 LDEIQAIQTSLAE
+4637 LDEVRAIQTSLAE
-4650 RVLYEQSCLRDILV
+4650 RVLYEQSFLRDILV
-4664 KWASTKSRE
+4664 KWASTKGRG
-4673 PLFNTWVNLLWMHQP
+4673 PLFNTWVNLLWTHQS
-4688 SARGD
+4688 SAPGD
-4693 PDLFHPLRIGVPT
+4693 PDLFRPLRIGVPT

-4719 EATSVSALDTSYLPD
+4719 ETTSVSGLDTSYLPD

-4742 PDPSTDTIGFGVRV
+4742 PDHGTDTIGFGVRV

-4771 DVSGEIEGIMAA
+4771 DVSGEIDGIMAS

>member
-1 MAGTNSADEGLTGPT
+1 MAGTNPADEGLSGPT
-16 ETTNLIN
+16 ETTNHIN
-23 DSHGDAPNGANVV
+23 GTCSDVSVGSNLA

-56 GPTDDSIGQSSW
+56 RTTDHSIGQSPW
-68 LSIGPSDVSGDL
+68 QRIGAGDVSGDL
-80 ADKLIEGYARFVCA
+80 VTGLIEGYARFVCA
-94 LTGLEDV
+94 LTSLEDV
-101 AFAISSQSS
+101 AFAISRQSS
-110 TGPSQALICA
+110 TGSSQALICA
-120 SVTVSDQTQEVQLTR
+120 SVAVTEQKQEVQSIR

-140 QFNLSYCDRNEVQ
+140 ELDFSYYNRNEVQ
-153 FALDLD
+153 FALDLA
-159 LASCPENTNTD
+159 LAGYPENRDTD
-170 LSSLAERNCL
+170 LTAVAESNCL
-180 SLFVRMSNDDLQV
+180 SLYVRTCNDELRT

-212 AIAFHLKQSVGCLR
+212 TIAFHMKQSIGCLR
-226 PTEASWDDQ
+226 FTETSLDDQ
-235 TPDLSV
+235 TPDLSI

-251 LREDDSAQTPRRSK
+251 LRDDDSSQTPHVSK

-280 PSSIALDFVH
+280 PNAIALDFVH
-290 SLPSASSVAEHS
+290 SLPSDSSIAEHS
-302 TLTYAAL
+302 TLTYASL
-309 DAAATHLAI
+309 DAAATYLAI
-318 HIMKLL
+318 HIRKLL
-324 SDDTRRTGSR
+324 SDDTHNTRNR

-353 LKAGYAFSPVPTDA
+353 LKAGYAFSPIPTDA
-367 PAQRVR
+367 PVQRVR
-373 EILQDI
+373 EILRDI

-386 NVEEPSSGPW
+386 DAEEPSSGLL
-396 LPDVVDETISRPT
+396 LPDAADDTISKPS

-414 EVSRWKHLCGE
+414 EVSRWKHLSGE
-425 VNEPSTEDRSFE
+425 HEIPTEDRLFE
-437 PPEIDQNEIAYLLF
+437 PPDIDHKDIAYLLF

-473 ESHATAI
+473 ESHATVI
-480 PLPRT
+480 PLPGT
-485 SAGDFRWFQFAF
+485 SAGDFRWFQFAS

-580 AHSNGSNGNSVPPS
+580 AHNTDLNGDSVPTP

-618 HTRGSIIGQP
+618 HTRGSIIGEP

-633 MFVLDPTSHTPKG
+633 MFVLDPTSHTPKP

-663 QGYLNRQKETAKSF
+663 QGYFNRPKETAKSF
-677 VHSPEYGRLYR
+677 VHSSEYGYIYR

-699 KGAQVIEFLGRITS
+699 QGAQVIEFLGRITS

-732 AALTGVRE
+732 ATLNGVRE
-740 VVAVVSKPDSTVQGS
+740 VVAVVPKRDATVQGS

-766 SGEEALRETVRLAAE
+766 PGEGELREFVRLADE
-781 CAHRHLAAYMCP
+781 YTHRRLVAYMCP
-793 SSYVFFHSIP
+793 SSYVFFDSIP

-812 KAISSMLQQGEDSH
+812 KAIGSMLQQGDDSGI
-826 VKFYLP
+826 KFFLP
-832 ANKVSEPR
+832 SKKDLAARGTAPG
-840 ETTQDDWDALEDEQA
+840 DWDAPEDEKD

-866 AQTSGEEAS
+866 AQTTGEEAA
-875 VIKPSTSLYSLGLDS
+875 VIKPNTSLYSLGLDS

-912 LLQSDTIKGLLS
+912 VLQSDTINGLLS
-924 LILNGKGSLG
+924 LILNGKGNL
-934 ELTNGQ
+934 ERLTDGQ
-940 LANHSC
+940 LANDSC
-946 MSLAQQLQAFNEAN
+946 VPLAQQLQEFNARN
-960 HSTCAERLGIRP
+960 HLTCAERLGISP
-972 ERIDTVLPTT
+972 ERIQTVLPTT
-982 ETQSGMLTSFL
+982 ATQSGMLTSFL
-993 RSSADSS
+993 RTSGDSS

-1011 ISLEPHVDIERL
+1011 ISLEPTVDVERL
-1023 KKAWKSVIRSYDSFR
+1023 KEAWESVIGSYDSFR
-1038 TIFCWV
+1038 TIFCWL
-1044 DNDMAPFAQCILK
+1044 DDDMAPFAQCILK
-1057 KDATAAPNWAVYHTG
+1057 QDAGPAPNWAVYQTSG
-1072 DAVHKDVLT
+1072 ESMHKDGLT
-1081 KALREAENTISL
+1081 KALRAAEGTIGL
-1093 DSPWKLSLLEASED
+1093 DSPWKLSLLDSSEN
-1107 KVIILSMFH
+1107 KVIVLSMFH

-1126 LLEDVSSVYN
+1126 LLEDMSSVYN
-1136 GHPPGRRT
+1136 GQPPARRT

-1150 VNHFQANQTATSNFW
+1150 VNHYQANQTATSDFW
-1165 KEYMNG
+1165 KEYLKN
-1171 YSPIS
+1171 YSPLV
-1176 FPSLTAYRSPAVKTT
+1176 FPSLTAYRPPAVKST
-1191 DCVEITARITHDI
+1191 DCVEITARTTHDI
-1204 LKRRSRA
+1204 LKQRSRT

-1225 CILLAYTG
+1225 SLLLAYSG

-1241 GSVVSGRFDPDSE
+1241 GSVVSGRFDPNSE
-1254 ICVGPTFTT
+1254 ICAGPTFTT
-1263 VPTRLAL
+1263 IPTRLAL
-1270 GQIPKA
+1270 GQIPK
-1276 WSKLWTNKSVVAH
+1276 SGGKLWTNKSVVAH
-1289 LASLNAKT
+1289 LASLNART
-1297 LSHLQPRLGS
+1297 LSHLQARLGS

-1314 LPYDTVLAYQDF
+1314 LPYDTLLAYQDF
-1326 SVGSSTS
+1326 SAGSSTS

-1338 IEHPAMA
+1338 IDHPPMA
-1345 NDYAVM
+1345 NDFAVM

-1356 AADSTL
+1356 AADSSL
-1362 TLRANFGLSQMD
+1362 TLRASFSLSQMD

-1387 IIAFILENPDGDF
+1387 IVAFILENPDGDF
-1400 ENALLYTRPHL
+1400 EKALSYTRPDI
-1411 KALYNPTP
+1411 KAVYNPVP
-1419 KMADEVCDGA
+1419 KMADEISDGA
-1429 LIHTEFEE
+1429 LIHTQFEDL
-1437 HASLHPDD
+1437 ANLHPDNM
-1445 TALLFKYDLDDDQ
+1445 ALLFKYDLDDDQ
-1458 NPRNISWSYG
+1458 NPQNISWTYG
-1468 ELNARADHLA
+1468 ELNARADNLA
-1478 AYLCETYDQL
+1478 ASLCETYGQL
-1488 TNTVIPICI
+1488 TNTVVPICI

-1522 FSPAQRRHDLIKRTG
+1522 FSPVQRRHDLIKRTG
-1537 ARLLLVST
+1537 AKVLLVSS
-1545 EDGAQP
+1545 EDGEQP
-1551 KDAIPTDID
+1551 KDAIPIDID

-1566 YADPLV
+1566 YGDPRV
-1572 SWPSIGRGSSKMLSS
+1572 SWQSIGRGSSKKLSS
-1587 PAGTAYLIW
+1587 PACIAYLIW

-1665 REIMLGSFAKLAN
+1665 REIMLASFAKLAN

-1712 LTQPVADDWGTNMS
+1712 LTQPVADDWGTDMR

-1745 GNECR
+1745 GNECI
-1750 NIKSANVGWPM
+1750 NVKSANVGWPM
-1761 ESVSVFVTRNRQI
+1761 ESVSVFVTKNRQI

-1798 DVTKAKYVWS
+1798 DITKAKYIWN

-1819 DLVRMLGDGSLEY
+1819 DLVRMLADGSLEY

-1854 ALRGCHPLIEN
+1854 ALGGCHPLVEN
-1865 IETLVINRPDRPS
+1865 IETLIVNRPDRPT

-1892 GDVSDSLLLLNDT
+1892 ANAGDGLLLLNDV

-1935 IPRTQSAKTDRRALQ
+1935 IPRTQSAKIDRRALQ
-1950 AAYATV
+1950 AAYASV
-1956 DIENWEN
+1956 DIEDWEN
-1963 RMNPENNAAG
+1963 RMNPENVSASRPA
-1973 HPTDDPVT
+1973 DDPVT
-1981 SGAMEKIVHTI
+1981 SDAMEKIVHTI
-1992 ASLANI
+1992 ASLTNI
-1998 SPSLITKASRLRS
+1998 SPSIITKASRLRS

-2021 LASRLKEAGYRLSF
+2021 LASRLKEAGYQLSF
-2035 IEVLNCVTVQ
+2035 IEVINCITVQ
-2045 DLIRSTSSPEAAGA
+2045 DLIRLSTSSPEALVAS
-2059 PAAEFDINLFN
+2059 PTEFDINLFN

-2076 VASRVDDE
+2076 VASKVDDE
-2084 FFTARAT
+2084 FFTVRAT

-2149 DSSPRKDD
+2149 DNSSRKDE
-2157 LDFSILQVIYDHPT
+2157 LDFSILQIIYDHPT
-2171 LDWEYAVCEEHECDR
+2171 LDWEYVVCEENEWDR
-2186 LLHSRIEDVM
+2186 LLRSRIEGVM

-2207 PWAVTVLDNGVERV
+2207 PWAVTVLNKGVDRV

-2239 EKDLRSA
+2239 EKDLRA
-2246 YTGKPPTRYQLRSA
+2246 TYTGKPPPRYQLRSA
-2260 LPKILPT
+2260 LSKVLPT

-2277 WSSELPK
+2277 WNSELQK
-2284 FSELDVPAWP
+2284 FSELDAPSWP

-2299 RTQES
+2299 RTQETT
-2304 AAQEHN
+2304 AQEHN

-2316 PMTEPLEKLQSLSA
+2316 PLTEPLEKLQSISA

-2336 VASLIRAAWGFVS
+2336 IASLIRAAWGFVS

-2361 ETVSDRVLHTDLEN
+2361 ETVSDRVLHADLEN
-2375 GIGPLIS
+2375 GVGPLIS

-2391 GTAREVL
+2391 GTVREVL
-2398 AEQQRVSAQSRKYRH
+2398 AEQQRVSSQSRKHRH

-2428 EALYPAVF
+2428 EPLYPAVF
-2436 TLHPAGAEANAATDH
+2436 TFHPAGAEANTATDS
-2451 GLWHGLEDRIG
+2451 GLWRQLEDRIG

-2482 LEASSDA
+2482 LEASADA

-2494 EHLSVFVRQVDSL
+2494 EHLSIFVRQVDSL
-2507 VSAMLANPDKELR
+2507 VSAMLANADKELCQ
-2520 ELVNYLPPSLKSK
+2520 LVNQLPPWLKSK

-2540 TVGNSVNLSPTHW
+2540 AVRDSVNLSPTHW

-2567 EVASSISAGGIEK
+2567 EVASSISASGIEK

-2586 TLNAAANCVAAFI
+2586 TLNSAANCVAAFI
-2599 ASLGYRNRM
+2599 ASLGYKNRM
-2608 IAVCAGRNLQSYP
+2608 IAVCAGRNLPSYP
-2621 VIVGIFKSG
+2621 VIVGVFKSG

-2644 KAFLIEDGNCPLV
+2644 KTFLIEDGNCPLV
-2657 VTESA
+2657 FTESA
-2662 FAATFSDVPETCRVM
+2662 FAATFSDVPGTCRVM

-2690 MPTDNRAYSSD
+2690 MPTDNREYASD
-2701 SQDNAYLLYTSGST
+2701 PQDNSYLLYTSGST

-2721 MVSRANLSSFIESFS
+2721 MVSRANLSAFIESFS
-2736 EFVCRVAPTTLELG
+2736 EFVCRVAPATLELG

-2763 DVHLLEMFFA
+2763 DVHLLEMFFP
-2773 WRHGMATVTAARTM
+2773 WRHGMASVTAARTM

-2868 GKETTIRNIGHPLS
+2868 GKETTIRNIGPPLS

-2888 LIPGTMDYALRG
+2888 LIPGTMNYALRG
-2900 QTGELCFTGDLVGNG
+2900 QTGELCFTGDIVGNG

-2981 DIGVV
+2981 EIGVV

-2998 QLISFIARVGERSRQ
+2998 QLISFIARGGDRSRQ
-3013 HSGDAAIIHSDMTTL
+3013 RSGDATIIHSDLATL

-3058 PMSGKANIKQLHC
+3058 PMSGKANIKLLHS

-3078 ASILQGNNPGT
+3078 ASILQGNNSGT
-3089 SDAAGLTARPLTS
+3089 SDTAAFTGRPLTS
-3102 DEEAVVNEICAVIK
+3102 DEEAVVNEICAVVK
-3116 IERGSIN
+3116 IERESIN

-3140 LSVKLRNIGYDATV
+3140 LSVKLRRIGYDATV

-3166 ALLPRKTTEPTTDPH
+3166 AQLPRKSTEAETDPH
-3181 NSQLTKRLAELEAE
+3181 NSELTKRLAELEAE
-3195 YHQSYPSAAN
+3195 YHQGNTSPAN
-3205 SGRVVVRP
+3205 SGQVVVRP

-3235 NHIALKLDPGLDC
+3235 NHIALKLDPGLDS
-3248 ERLRRAW
+3248 ERLKCAW
-3255 QDTADNN
+3255 QATADNN

-3277 QVVLTPGYPMSW
+3277 QVVFSSGCPMPW
-3289 TEEEY
+3289 TEGEY
-3294 DSLEECITQQ
+3294 DGLEECITQQ
-3304 REDQQQISRG
+3304 RAKQQEIARG
-3314 IIENITDVP
+3314 IIKNITDVP
-3323 PVRFHLA
+3323 PVQFHLA
-3330 TSSKRPLALFIAI
+3330 TSSSSKQPLVLFIAI

-3349 GESFSMLM
+3349 GESFSMLL
-3357 EDVTARYVG
+3357 EDVAARYIG

-3379 NHVYGQNLEK
+3379 NHVYCQNLEK
-3389 AQQHWV
+3389 AQHYWV

-3400 CRPTILRVDTGA
+3400 CRPTIFRVDTGA
-3412 VEETTFINRKLRAGL
+3412 VEETTFVNRKLRAGL
-3427 AELERHSAT
+3427 AELERHSAN
-3436 LHTTVPSLTQA
+3436 LHTTVPSLMQA
-3447 LFALLLADR
+3447 VFALLLADR

-3479 SVLLPSITTIPGR
+3479 SVLLPCITTIPGR

-3498 TTVAEVIKSV
+3498 TTVADVVASV
-3508 QQLTA
+3508 HQSTA
-3513 RSLEYQHTSL
+3513 RSLEHQHTSL

-3533 KPLFDCLF
+3533 QPLFDCLF

-3550 KHNLWEHLES
+3550 KHNFWEQLES

-3570 EIEANHEKDEVYVHC
+3570 EIEANHERNEVYVHC

-3591 GSVDRGQEF
+3591 GSADGGQEF

-3609 AFLSGDDITLDSFSL
+3609 ALLSGEDIALDSFRL
-3624 AGSGASGSRAIAV
+3624 AGSEAPSPRQIAM
-3637 KWDASTWS
+3637 KWDATTWS

-3651 RDLTATFCS
+3651 RNVTASFCG

-3685 ARKLRVLQFEVAPS
+3685 ARKIRELELAVAPS

-3710 AKHIDERSAGGH
+3710 AKRVDDRSAGRR
-3722 QSAPSEDK
+3722 QSARSEDK
-3730 KPRVSLAVHGD
+3730 EPRVSLAAHRDKV
-3741 NIRLLTGEDSV
+3741 RLLGDGDSI

-3766 TRTLGS
+3766 TQTLGS
-3772 ESQVYVHPHIVRL
+3772 DSQIYVHPHIVRL
-3785 SNGVNI
+3785 GDGVDN
-3791 DRLKNAVAEVV
+3791 DRLKNATAEVV
-3802 SKNDIL
+3802 SKNNIL

-3815 TENGVTWVGAV
+3815 TEHGVIWIGAV
-3826 HTNPPLQWKEITL
+3826 HANPPLQWKEITL
-3839 SSNEDVI
+3839 SSDANVI
-3846 AKVTSLYSFREV
+3846 SELTSLYSFREV

-3867 FVLVDRANEKLFVV
+3867 FVLARQANENLFVV
-3881 LMHHALYDGASLPM
+3881 LMHHALYDGASLP
-3895 LFEDFATAYHGQ
+3895 LVFEDLAAAYHDQ
-3907 ATAQR
+3907 ATVQR
-3912 PQFSDIS
+3912 PQFSDIA

-3926 NDSCAFWT
+3926 NDSCDFWT

-3952 ATERMLLSES
+3952 ATEGMLLSERR
-3962 KIGLDLEK
+3962 IDLDVEQ
-3970 VVESCKAM
+3970 VVKKCKAM

-3983 SVALLA
+3983 SIALLA

-4017 GAEQTIGPLFNTVA
+4017 GADQTVGPLFNTVA
-4031 QRVSFEPKFLS
+4031 QRISFEPKFLS
-4042 NREMAQRVRQLTA
+4042 NREMAQRVQQLTS

-4076 GMNAASLFDTL
+4076 SMDAASLFDTL
-4087 FVFQKSADLTTLA
+4087 FVFQKSADLTTGT
-4100 LDEQQIWRPFE
+4100 LDEQQIWTPFE
-4111 TDGYAA
+4111 IDGYAA

-4126 VDHGQE
+4126 VDHGRE
-4132 AIVVSGSCDGRY
+4132 AIVVSASGDGRY
-4144 MCQQALDEFMMDFCT
+4144 ICQQALDEFMTEFCT

-4164 IDHPSRCATAAPE
+4164 IDHPTRGATAAPE

-4186 SNSTKPE
+4186 SKAEKPE

-4201 PAHELVVRDVLAE
+4201 PAHELIVREVLAE

-4248 RGLKASVADVLQ
+4248 RGLRASVADVLQ

-4273 TVEERIQTQEPL
+4273 TVEKGIQTQEPL
-4285 IENYEAVEKTV
+4285 IENYDDVEKAVLQRLGLNKYAVET
-4296 LQQLGLSNDTVES
+4296 

-4321 TSWLKSGRTL
+4321 ASWLKSGRTL
-4331 FEPAWSYYSPERLDP
+4331 FEPAWSYYSTESIDSG
-4346 AKLEKAWDQLRQ
+4346 KLENAWDQLRQ
-4358 RHPILRTCFAAT
+4358 RHPILRTCFVAT

-4381 QAPQNAEIFKVIES
+4381 QAPQNAETFKVIES
-4395 PTCIEEAAKAQAREE
+4395 PTCIEEAAKSQAREE
-4410 GLNPSSLFVPPV
+4410 GLYPSSLFVPPV

-4435 QVFIN
+4435 QLFIN

-4458 LYRGNSVESNPD
+4458 LYRGESVDSNPD

-4479 RSLREVDEETY
+4479 RSLRQVDEETY
-4490 WSSQLGSSAPTT
+4490 WSSQLGSS
-4502 IKPKAQELRPPRR
+4502 
-4515 SFVGIWDKVKNLLG
+4515 
-4529 SSVPTIIKPK
+4529 VPTIIQPRE
-4539 AQELRLPRQSFVGV
+4539 QELPRQTFVGV
-4553 WKKVKNL
+4553 WEKVKNL

-4565 TCRSVGLSLQSVVL
+4565 TCRSAGLSLQSVVL
-4579 LAVSRCLAR
+4579 LAVSRSLAR
-4588 MTGVQT
+4588 MTGIQS

-4609 NIERLSGPCLNVTP
+4609 NIENLSGPCLNVTP
-4623 FTFPAPGAKAESNV
+4623 FTFPSPGANAESNA
-4637 LDEIQAIQTSLAE
+4637 LDEVRAIQASLAE
-4650 RVLYEQSCLRDILV
+4650 RVLYEQSCLHEILT
-4664 KWASTKSRE
+4664 KWASTKGRG

-4688 SARGD
+4688 STRGD
-4693 PDLFHPLRIGVPT
+4693 SGAEFFQALRIGVPT
-4706 DFIPDAPLPDPSG
+4706 DFIPASPLPDPSG
-4719 EATSVSALDTSYLPD
+4719 DTTSVSTLDTSYLPD

-4742 PDPSTDTIGFGVRV
+4742 PDPSTDTIGFGIRV
-4756 EGGLLTEEEVREMVD
+4756 EGGLLTEKEVREMVD

>member
-1 MAGTNSADEGLTGPT
+1 MSDD
-16 ETTNLIN
+16 NL
-23 DSHGDAPNGANVV
+23 
-36 GIVPVTKIPALDTI
+36 
-50 DQYAAE
+50 Q
-56 GPTDDSIGQSSW
+56 
-68 LSIGPSDVSGDL
+68 
-80 ADKLIEGYARFVCA
+80 
-94 LTGLEDV
+94 
-101 AFAISSQSS
+101 ISFS
-110 TGPSQALICA
+110 
-120 SVTVSDQTQEVQLTR
+120 
-135 QCAVR
+135 
-140 QFNLSYCDRNEVQ
+140 
-153 FALDLD
+153 
-159 LASCPENTNTD
+159 
-170 LSSLAERNCL
+170 
-180 SLFVRMSNDDLQV
+180 
-193 SFTYPKRLIPDAAV
+193 YPKRVIPDAAV

-212 AIAFHLKQSVGCLR
+212 TIAFHMKQSIGCLQSTGS
-226 PTEASWDDQ
+226 PDDQ

-246 LMIPP
+246 LMIPV
-251 LREDDSAQTPRRSK
+251 LRDDDSAQTPHRSR
-265 PFLLHSAFEGWAQKS
+265 PFLLHSAFEGWAQKR
-280 PSSIALDFVH
+280 PSAIALDFVH
-290 SLPSASSVAEHS
+290 SLPSAGSVAQHS

-309 DAAATHLAI
+309 DTAAIYLAI
-318 HIMKLL
+318 HIRTLL
-324 SDDTRRTGSR
+324 SDDTRKTGNR

-353 LKAGYAFSPVPTDA
+353 LKAGYAFSPIPTDA

-379 NSPVILG
+379 DSPVILG
-386 NVEEPSSGPW
+386 NTEEPSSGPW
-396 LPDVVDETISRPT
+396 FTDAADETISKPT
-409 WVNVA
+409 WVDVA
-414 EVSRWKHLCGE
+414 EVSRWKYFCGE
-425 VNEPSTEDRSFE
+425 YNEIPTEDRFFQ
-437 PPEIDQNEIAYLLF
+437 PPDIDHNEIAYLLF

-480 PLPRT
+480 PLPGT
-485 SAGDFRWFQFAF
+485 SAGDFRWFQFAS

-580 AHSNGSNGNSVPPS
+580 AHNNDVNGDSVPES

-618 HTRGSIIGQP
+618 HTRGSIIGEP

-633 MFVLDPTSHTPKG
+633 MFVLHPTSHTPKA

-663 QGYLNRQKETAKSF
+663 QGYLNRPKETAKSF
-677 VHSPEYGRLYR
+677 VHSSEYGYLYR
-688 TGDLARIVWDE
+688 TGDMARIVWDE

-732 AALTGVRE
+732 ATLTGVRE
-740 VVAVVSKPDSTVQGS
+740 VVAVVPKRDATVQGS

-766 SGEEALRETVRLAAE
+766 PGEDALRELVRLADE

-793 SSYVFFHSIP
+793 SSYVFFDSIP

-812 KAISSMLQQGEDSH
+812 KAIDSMLQQGEDSGI
-826 VKFYLP
+826 KFYLP
-832 ANKVSEPR
+832 SNVVSKAR
-840 ETTQDDWDALEDEQA
+840 ETAQDDWDALEDEKA

-866 AQTSGEEAS
+866 AQTAGEETS
-875 VIKPSTSLYSLGLDS
+875 LIKPSTSLYSLGLDS

-912 LLQSDTIKGLLS
+912 VLQSDTMKGLLS
-924 LILNGKGSLG
+924 LLLNGKANLG
-934 ELTNGQ
+934 GLTNGQ
-940 LANHSC
+940 LADHSC
-946 MSLAQQLQAFNEAN
+946 MSLSQQLRAFNEAN
-960 HSTCAERLGIRP
+960 HSTCAERLGISS
-972 ERIDTVLPTT
+972 ERIETVLPTT

-993 RSSADSS
+993 RTSSDSS
-1000 FATRSYIYHSV
+1000 FATRSYVYHSV

-1023 KKAWKSVIRSYDSFR
+1023 KKAWESVIASYDSFR
-1038 TIFCWV
+1038 TVFCWV

-1057 KDATAAPNWAVYHTG
+1057 EDAAAAPNWAVYHTG
-1072 DAVHKDVLT
+1072 DSMHKDVLNN
-1081 KALREAENTISL
+1081 ALRESENMISL
-1093 DSPWKLSLLEASED
+1093 DDPWKISFLEASED

-1136 GHPPGRRT
+1136 GQPPARRT
-1144 SLEHVV
+1144 SLNYVV
-1150 VNHFQANQTATSNFW
+1150 AYHFQANQTATSNFW
-1165 KEYMNG
+1165 KEYLHNC
-1171 YSPIS
+1171 SPIA
-1176 FPSLTAYRSPAVKTT
+1176 FPSLTAYRCPAVKTT
-1191 DCVEITARITHDI
+1191 DCVEIAARTTHDI

-1225 CILLAYTG
+1225 SLLLAYTG

-1263 VPTRLAL
+1263 IPTRLAL
-1270 GQIPKA
+1270 GQIPKVGG
-1276 WSKLWTNKSVVAH
+1276 KLWTNKSVVAH
-1289 LASLNAKT
+1289 LASLNAKA

-1307 LVTADGR
+1307 LVTAEGR

-1326 SVGSSTS
+1326 SAGSSTCG
-1333 DLWKS
+1333 LWKS
-1338 IEHPAMA
+1338 IEHPPMA

-1362 TLRANFGLSQMD
+1362 TLRTNFGLSQVD

-1400 ENALLYTRPHL
+1400 ENALLYTRPQF
-1411 KALYNPTP
+1411 KALYNPMP
-1419 KMADEVCDGA
+1419 KTADEVFDGA
-1429 LIHTEFEE
+1429 LIHTKFEE
-1437 HASLHPDD
+1437 HANLHPDD
-1445 TALLFKYDLDDDQ
+1445 MALLFKYDLDDDQ
-1458 NPRNISWSYG
+1458 NPRNISWTYG

-1478 AYLCETYDQL
+1478 AYLCETYGPL
-1488 TNTVIPICI
+1488 TNTVLPICI

-1537 ARLLLVST
+1537 ARLLLVSS

-1551 KDAIPTDID
+1551 KDVIPTDIA
-1560 VVDVSK
+1560 VVDVRK

-1572 SWPSIGRGSSKMLSS
+1572 SWRSIGRGSSKELSS
-1587 PAGTAYLIW
+1587 PAGIAYLIW

-1611 SAAVSCFKSLK
+1611 LAAVSCFKSLK
-1622 KDIPSD
+1622 KDIPSE

-1712 LTQPVADDWGTNMS
+1712 LTQPVADDWGTNMR

-1745 GNECR
+1745 GNDCR

-1761 ESVSVFVTRNRQI
+1761 QSVSVFVTRNQQI

-1787 PQLSPG
+1787 PQLSSG

-1819 DLVRMLGDGSLEY
+1819 DLVRMLADGSLEY

-1854 ALRGCHPLIEN
+1854 ALGGCHPLVEN

-1892 GDVSDSLLLLNDT
+1892 GDASDSLLLLNDV
-1905 ALEIALSTR
+1905 ALEIAFSTR

-1956 DIENWEN
+1956 DIDNWEN

-1973 HPTDDPVT
+1973 HPTDHPVA
-1981 SGAMEKIVHTI
+1981 SDAMEKIVHTI

-2021 LASRLKEAGYRLSF
+2021 LASRLKDAGYQLSF

-2045 DLIRSTSSPEAAGA
+2045 DLIRSTSSPEALEA
-2059 PAAEFDINLFN
+2059 PAAGFDINLFN
-2070 DQWHDI
+2070 DQWHDS
-2076 VASRVDDE
+2076 VASKVDDA
-2084 FFTARAT
+2084 FLTVRAT

-2116 DRSVDVTRL
+2116 DRSVDVARL

-2149 DSSPRKDD
+2149 DNSPRKEE

-2171 LDWEYAVCEEHECDR
+2171 LDWGYAECEEHERDQ
-2186 LLHSRIEDVM
+2186 LLRSRIEGVM
-2196 KTHQKTYFRQR
+2196 KAHQKTYFRQR
-2207 PWAVTVLDNGVERV
+2207 PWAVTLLDNGVERV

-2246 YTGKPPTRYQLRSA
+2246 YTGKPPIRYQLRSA
-2260 LPKILPT
+2260 LSKILPT
-2267 EEMAAATRSF
+2267 EEMAAVTRSF
-2277 WSSELPK
+2277 WASELQK

-2299 RTQES
+2299 RTPET

-2316 PMTEPLEKLQSLSA
+2316 PMTEPVGKLQSLSA
-2330 ELGVSS
+2330 DLGVSS
-2336 VASLIRAAWGFVS
+2336 IASLIRAAWGFVS

-2361 ETVSDRVLHTDLEN
+2361 ETVSDRVLHADLEN

-2382 VVPVPFNPT
+2382 VVPVPFSPA

-2398 AEQQRVSAQSRKYRH
+2398 AEQQRVSAQSRKHRH

-2428 EALYPAVF
+2428 EPLYPAVF
-2436 TLHPAGAEANAATDH
+2436 TFHPAGADSNAATDQ
-2451 GLWHGLEDRIG
+2451 GLWCELEDRIG

-2482 LEASSDA
+2482 LEASSDV

-2520 ELVNYLPPSLKSK
+2520 QLVNHLPPSLKSK

-2540 TVGNSVNLSPTHW
+2540 AVKNSVNLSPMHW

-2567 EVASSISAGGIEK
+2567 EVANSISASGVEK

-2586 TLNAAANCVAAFI
+2586 TLDAAANCVAGFI
-2599 ASLGYRNRM
+2599 ASLGYKNRM
-2608 IAVCAGRNLQSYP
+2608 IALCAGRNLPSYP

-2657 VTESA
+2657 FTESA
-2662 FAATFSDVPETCRVM
+2662 FAATFSDAPETCRVM
-2677 CIDDPSFVDSLAG
+2677 CIDDPSFVDSIAG
-2690 MPTDNRAYSSD
+2690 MPTENRAYSSD
-2701 SQDNAYLLYTSGST
+2701 PQDNAYLLYTSGST

-2736 EFVCRVAPTTLELG
+2736 EFVCRVAPATLQLG

-2853 YGPTEVTIGCTFALV
+2853 YGPTEVTIGCTFAHV

-2981 DIGVV
+2981 EIGVV
-2986 TTVAKHPGLARP
+2986 TTVAKHPGLARA
-2998 QLISFIARVGERSRQ
+2998 QLISFVARFGDRSRQ
-3013 HSGDAAIIHSDMTTL
+3013 NSGDATIIQSDMATL
-3028 GKELRDACQR
+3028 GKELRDVCQR
-3038 KLPAY
+3038 KLPVY

-3058 PMSGKANIKQLHC
+3058 PMSGKANIKQLHG

-3078 ASILQGNNPGT
+3078 ASILKGNNPGT
-3089 SDAAGLTARPLTS
+3089 SGVACFTGRPLTT
-3102 DEEAVVNEICAVIK
+3102 DEEAVVNEICSVIK

-3154 ALVMGNPVVEQL
+3154 ALVMSNPVVEQL
-3166 ALLPRKTTEPTTDPH
+3166 ALLPRKTTEAATDSH
-3181 NSQLTKRLAELEAE
+3181 NSELAKRLADLEAE
-3195 YHQSYPSAAN
+3195 YHETYPSATTF
-3205 SGRVVVRP
+3205 GPVVVRP

-3235 NHIALKLDPGLDC
+3235 NHIALKLDPGLDS

-3255 QDTADNN
+3255 QDSADNN

-3277 QVVLTPGYPMSW
+3277 QVVFTPGCPMSW
-3289 TEEEY
+3289 TEDEY
-3294 DSLEECITQQ
+3294 DGLDECITQQ
-3304 REDQQQISRG
+3304 RANQQQISHG
-3314 IIENITDVP
+3314 IIENITDIP

-3330 TSSKRPLALFIAI
+3330 TSSSKRPLALFIAI

-3357 EDVTARYVG
+3357 EDVAERYIG
-3366 EPVIQRGSPAAFI
+3366 EPVVQRGSPAVFI
-3379 NHVYGQNLEK
+3379 NHVYGQNVEK

-3400 CRPTILRVDTGA
+3400 CRPTIFRVDTGA
-3412 VEETTFINRKLRAGL
+3412 VQETSFINRKLRANL
-3427 AELERHSAT
+3427 AELESHSAN
-3436 LHTTVPSLTQA
+3436 LHTTVPSLMQA

-3456 VNASDVTYG
+3456 VNACDVTYG

-3479 SVLLPSITTIPGR
+3479 SVLLPCITTIPGR

-3498 TTVAEVIKSV
+3498 TTVSDVVESV
-3508 QQLTA
+3508 HQSAA

-3550 KHNLWEHLES
+3550 KHNFWEQLES

-3570 EIEANHEKDEVYVHC
+3570 EIEANYEKDEVHVHC

-3591 GSVDRGQEF
+3591 GSVHRGQEF
-3600 VEKLDALLS
+3600 VEKLDAVLS
-3609 AFLSGDDITLDSFSL
+3609 AFLSGDDIALDSFSL
-3624 AGSGASGSRAIAV
+3624 AGSGASDSRDTAV
-3637 KWDASTWS
+3637 KWDAATWS

-3651 RDLTATFCS
+3651 RDLTAAFCG

-3685 ARKLRVLQFEVAPS
+3685 ARKLRELQFEVAPS

-3710 AKHIDERSAGGH
+3710 AKHIDERSAWGH
-3722 QSAPSEDK
+3722 QAAHSENS
-3730 KPRVSLAVHGD
+3730 KPRLSLAAHRE
-3741 NIRLLTGEDSV
+3741 NIRLLGAGDSV
-3752 AAMFECTPLQAGMI
+3752 GAMFECTPLQAGMI
-3766 TRTLGS
+3766 TQTLGS
-3772 ESQVYVHPHIVRL
+3772 DSQVYVHPHIVRL
-3785 SNGVNI
+3785 SNGVDI
-3791 DRLKNAVAEVV
+3791 DRLKDAIAEVV
-3802 SKNDIL
+3802 LKNDIL

-3815 TENGVTWVGAV
+3815 TENGVIWVGAV

-3839 SSNEDVI
+3839 SSNEDVM
-3846 AKVTSLYSFREV
+3846 AELNSLYSFREV

-3867 FVLVDRANEKLFVV
+3867 FVLADMADEKLFVV
-3881 LMHHALYDGASLPM
+3881 LMHHALYDGASLP
-3895 LFEDFATAYHGQ
+3895 LLIEDLAAAYHGQ
-3907 ATAQR
+3907 ARAQR
-3912 PQFSDIS
+3912 PQFSDIA

-3942 VEIPALSSSD
+3942 VEIPALPSSD
-3952 ATERMLLSES
+3952 ATERMLLSER
-3962 KIGLDLEK
+3962 KIGLDVEK

-3983 SVALLA
+3983 SIALLA

-4012 SLPVP
+4012 SLAVP
-4017 GAEQTIGPLFNTVA
+4017 GAEETIGPLFNTVA

-4042 NREMAQRVRQLTA
+4042 NREMAQRVQQLTA
-4055 ESQVFQHA
+4055 ESQDFQHA
-4063 PLKDVQKALRQEH
+4063 PLKDVQKALRLEH
-4076 GMNAASLFDTL
+4076 CMSAASLFDTL
-4087 FVFQKSADLTTLA
+4087 FVFQKSADLTTGT

-4111 TDGYAA
+4111 ADGYAA

-4126 VDHGQE
+4126 VDHGRE
-4132 AIVVSGSCDGRY
+4132 AIAVSASCDGRY

-4164 IDHPSRCATAAPE
+4164 IDHPTRCATAAPE

-4186 SNSTKPE
+4186 SRTKEQEP
-4193 RGDSESDA
+4193 GDSESDA
-4201 PAHELVVRDVLAE
+4201 PTHESIVRDVLAE

-4260 GNTLRGISSRIVS
+4260 GNTLRGISSRIVP

-4285 IENYEAVEKTV
+4285 IENYEAVEKAV
-4296 LQQLGLSNDTVES
+4296 LQRLGLNKDAVKS

-4321 TSWLKSGRTL
+4321 ASWLKSGRTL
-4331 FEPAWSYYSPERLDP
+4331 FEPAWSYYSPERLDS
-4346 AKLEKAWDQLRQ
+4346 AKLEKAWNELRQ
-4358 RHPILRTCFAAT
+4358 QHPILRTCFAAI
-4370 SPSMAV
+4370 SPSIAV

-4381 QAPQNAEIFKVIES
+4381 QAPQDAETFKVIES
-4395 PTCIEEAAKAQAREE
+4395 SACVEEAAKAQAMEE
-4410 GLNPSSLFVPPV
+4410 GLNPSSLFIPPV

-4435 QVFIN
+4435 QIFIN

-4458 LYRGNSVESNPD
+4458 LYHGDSGSVDSNPD

-4479 RSLREVDEETY
+4479 RSLQEVDEESY
-4490 WSSQLGSSAPTT
+4490 WSSQ
-4502 IKPKAQELRPPRR
+4502 
-4515 SFVGIWDKVKNLLG
+4515 LG

-4539 AQELRLPRQSFVGV
+4539 VQELRPPRQSFVGV
-4553 WKKVKNL
+4553 WEKVKNL
-4560 SQLES
+4560 SQLEK

-4579 LAVSRCLAR
+4579 LAVSRCLAK
-4588 MTGVQT
+4588 MTGVQN

-4609 NIERLSGPCLNVTP
+4609 GIENLSGPCLNVTP
-4623 FTFPAPGAKAESNV
+4623 FTFRALGAERSALEEV
-4637 LDEIQAIQTSLAE
+4637 QAIQTSLAE

-4664 KWASTKSRE
+4664 KWASTKGRE

-4688 SARGD
+4688 SAAGD
-4693 PDLFHPLRIGVPT
+4693 SDLFQPLRIGVPT
-4706 DFIPDAPLPDPSG
+4706 DFIPATPFPDPSG

-4734 ENLYIDIG
+4734 DNVYIDIG
-4742 PDPSTDTIGFGVRV
+4742 PDHGTDTIGFGIRV

-4771 DVSGEIEGIMAA
+4771 DVSGEIEGIMAS